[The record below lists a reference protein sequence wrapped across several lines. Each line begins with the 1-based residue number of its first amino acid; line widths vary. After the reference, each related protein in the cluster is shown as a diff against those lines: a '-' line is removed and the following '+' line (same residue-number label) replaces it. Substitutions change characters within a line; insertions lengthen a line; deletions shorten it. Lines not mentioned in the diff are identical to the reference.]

1 MRRNKKVLKAA
12 AWAMAFTMVV
22 TGAEI
27 PVSVT
32 AARKPKLNRKK
43 ATLRVGKTIRLRVKN
58 AGKKK
63 VKWSS
68 SKKKIATVNKKG
80 IVRAQNPGKTVIKAK
95 VGGKVLKCRI
105 TVRNPIDSMPS
116 ADVSSAVPVTPL
128 PTSRV
133 AATGTP
139 KTSAKVS
146 PGASQ
151 KPGTSGAPGASV
163 SPTGS
168 SDVQPSASAGVD
180 PTSGAD
186 VQPSASAGVDPTSGA
201 DVKPSASAGTDPA
214 GSPEA
219 TVIPGA
225 SETPEVTASR
235 EPIIVE
241 TEEPEPVEATET
253 PNPYTSEVQIITRK
267 DGVTVDVSAWG
278 GPANTY
284 YLRKQGEDFFEDGM
298 EVQAGTYDIYVFDGE
313 TTEDTGEDV
322 TVDGKHLKKVYVDYY
337 TVSFNDEGGS
347 LLKNVEKQVVRKG
360 QKAAEPDF
368 TPGKDNYSFKGWYW
382 YADEE
387 LDTEPELYDFD
398 QEVTKTTSLMIE
410 WVYSGASTVYTAEY
424 YLENLD
430 GTYSAVPTR
439 TQEGIS
445 ALSDAIVRASDYPQS
460 GFEPDDSKN
469 EDVSVK
475 KGENTV
481 ARFYYKRKSYTL
493 TWELNGGSK
502 DQQTAIRE
510 NILYGQPLVAPT
522 DILKAGYHCKSWLKQ
537 NDLPVVDGEK
547 MPASDMTLKAVWEIT
562 QYSIDYELNGG
573 VFVQGQLPDK
583 TYTIETSYYS
593 DKIPVKKGYT
603 FEGWAG
609 DNGNTPQTSIT
620 ISQGNTG
627 DKSYQ
632 AVWKATEYKIEYDLD
647 GGSWGGLTPMSAY
660 TIESGDIAL
669 PVPVRDGYT
678 FSGWIG
684 NNGTEPQVNVV
695 IAKGSTGNKKYIANW
710 NKKATSTPSAS
721 PSAKPTA
728 SASTKP
734 TTKPTASAT
743 AKPTASASTKPTTKP
758 TAGATTKPTASAS
771 TKPTTKPTASATTKP
786 TASASTKPTTKPTA
800 SASTKPTTK
809 PTASATT
816 KPTAS
821 PSTKPTATPTASP
834 STKPTKTPTT
844 SPSTKP
850 TTAPVTKPT
859 ASPSAEPIVY
869 PGEILTVGQYKLS
882 LGLTKAQVQQIM
894 GKGEMDMGTSPQ
906 GYQSYLYNPGELYTS
921 LIEVQFDE
929 DKVVELSTIGS
940 FSYGDYVQS
949 GNTTST
955 LSSNG
960 FSDQSGSYKYTLYS
974 KSTGKEYIDVVV
986 DSQRGGQVYGVQIFD
1001 KSLGSLDT
1009 LLKPKNCT
1017 YNSGVNKYQGV
1028 LSAYYLNA
1036 YRAYHGISEVMY
1048 ISSKGV
1054 AQKQSEYM
1062 ASINDEAYNDANGW
1076 DFKKRFEVE
1085 YGGGDPEAYDEGLLY
1100 KQYEKA
1106 HKDDEDYENPYMEYD
1121 PMLLC
1126 KAEYLSS
1133 NSPDAF
1139 GAVTYAI
1146 EKQDKDTSFYKY
1158 ILMKSVENSD
1168 GDVFKIPNDYELYI
1182 ECGFASNQKNGTFS
1196 AFDFYGV

>member
-32 AARKPKLNRKK
+32 AARKPKLNCKK

-80 IVRAQNPGKTVIKAK
+80 IVKAQNPGKTVIKAK
-95 VGGKVLKCRI
+95 VGGKVLKCRV
-105 TVRNPIDSMPS
+105 TVRNPIDSLPS

-151 KPGTSGAPGASV
+151 KPGPSGDPGASV

-168 SDVQPSASAGVD
+168 PDVQPSASAGVD

-186 VQPSASAGVDPTSGA
+186 VQPSASTDVDPTSGA

-225 SETPEVTASR
+225 SGTPEVTASR

-267 DGVTVDVSAWG
+267 DGVTVDVSAWD

-313 TTEDTGEDV
+313 TTEDTGVDV
-322 TVDGKHLKKVYVDYY
+322 TVDGKHLKKAYVDYY

-347 LLKNVEKQVVRKG
+347 LLRNVEKQVVRKG
-360 QKAAEPDF
+360 QKAVEPDF

-382 YADEE
+382 YADEK

-430 GTYSAVPTR
+430 GTYSAVPTK

-481 ARFYYKRKSYTL
+481 ARFYYKRKSYAL

-583 TYTIETSYYS
+583 TYTIETGYYS

-632 AVWKATEYKIEYDLD
+632 AVWKTTEYKIEYDLD

-695 IAKGSTGNKKYIANW
+695 ITKGSTGNKKYIANW

-758 TAGATTKPTASAS
+758 TA
-771 TKPTTKPTASATTKP
+771 
-786 TASASTKPTTKPTA
+786 
-800 SASTKPTTK
+800 
-809 PTASATT
+809 SATT

-821 PSTKPTATPTASP
+821 PSTKPTATPT
-834 STKPTKTPTT
+834 T

-850 TTAPVTKPT
+850 TT
-859 ASPSAEPIVY
+859 SPSAEPIVY
-869 PGEILTVGQYKLS
+869 PGKILTVGQYKLS
-882 LGLTKAQVQQIM
+882 LGLTKAQVQEVV
-894 GKGEMDMGTSPQ
+894 GSSVYSKAPRGTSPQ
-906 GYQSYLYNPGELYTS
+906 GYESYTFNLGDDFKKV
-921 LIEVQFDE
+921 IEVQF
-929 DKVVELSTIGS
+929 KNNVVVEMSTIGS
-940 FSYGDYVQS
+940 FSYGDDVQS
-949 GNTTST
+949 GNTTSA
-955 LSSNG
+955 LSSKG
-960 FSDQSGSYKYTLYS
+960 FSDKSGSYKYTLYS

-1009 LLKPKNCT
+1009 LLYPKNCT

-1048 ISSKGV
+1048 ISSEGV

-1062 ASINDEAYNDANGW
+1062 ASINKETYNDANGW
-1076 DFKKRFEVE
+1076 TWQKRFEVE
-1085 YGGGDPEAYDEGLLY
+1085 YGGGDPEDDVTA
-1100 KQYEKA
+1100 
-1106 HKDDEDYENPYMEYD
+1106 KDYVKL
-1121 PMLLC
+1121 LLC
-1126 KAEYLSS
+1126 KAEYTSYG
-1133 NSPDAF
+1133 SPDAF

-1146 EKQDKDTSFYKY
+1146 AKQGSTTNFYKY
-1158 ILMKSVENSD
+1158 ILMDSVENSD
-1168 GDVFKIPNDYELYI
+1168 GDVFTIPDDYELYI
-1182 ECGFASNQKNGTFS
+1182 ECGFANTSNQKYGTFS
-1196 AFDFYGV
+1196 TFDFYGV

>member
-32 AARKPKLNRKK
+32 AARKPKLNCKK

-80 IVRAQNPGKTVIKAK
+80 IVKAQNPGKTVIKAK
-95 VGGKVLKCRI
+95 VGGKVLKCRV
-105 TVRNPIDSMPS
+105 TVRNPIDSLPS

-151 KPGTSGAPGASV
+151 KPGPSGDPGASV

-168 SDVQPSASAGVD
+168 PDVQPSASAGVD

-186 VQPSASAGVDPTSGA
+186 VQPSASTDVDPTSGA

-225 SETPEVTASR
+225 SGTPEVTASR

-267 DGVTVDVSAWG
+267 DGVTVDVSAWD

-313 TTEDTGEDV
+313 TTEDTGVDV
-322 TVDGKHLKKVYVDYY
+322 TVDGKHLKKAYVDYY

-347 LLKNVEKQVVRKG
+347 LLRNVEKQVVRKG
-360 QKAAEPDF
+360 QKAVEPDF

-382 YADEE
+382 YADEK

-430 GTYSAVPTR
+430 GTYSAVPTK

-481 ARFYYKRKSYTL
+481 ARFYYKRKSYAL

-583 TYTIETSYYS
+583 TYTIETGYYS

-632 AVWKATEYKIEYDLD
+632 AVWKTTEYKIEYDLD

-695 IAKGSTGNKKYIANW
+695 ITKGSTGNKKYIANW

-734 TTKPTASAT
+734 TTKPTAS
-743 AKPTASASTKPTTKP
+743 
-758 TAGATTKPTASAS
+758 
-771 TKPTTKPTASATTKP
+771 
-786 TASASTKPTTKPTA
+786 
-800 SASTKPTTK
+800 
-809 PTASATT
+809 
-816 KPTAS
+816 
-821 PSTKPTATPTASP
+821 PSTKPTA
-834 STKPTKTPTT
+834 TPTT

-850 TTAPVTKPT
+850 TT
-859 ASPSAEPIVY
+859 SPSAEPIVY
-869 PGEILTVGQYKLS
+869 PGKILTVGQYKLS
-882 LGLTKAQVQQIM
+882 LGLTKAQVQEVV
-894 GKGEMDMGTSPQ
+894 GSSVYSKAPRGTSPQ
-906 GYQSYLYNPGELYTS
+906 GYESYTFNLGDDFKKV
-921 LIEVQFDE
+921 IEVQF
-929 DKVVELSTIGS
+929 KNNVVVEMSTIGS
-940 FSYGDYVQS
+940 FSYGDDVQS
-949 GNTTST
+949 GNTTSA
-955 LSSNG
+955 LSSKG
-960 FSDQSGSYKYTLYS
+960 FSDKSGSYKYTLYS

-1009 LLKPKNCT
+1009 LLYPKNCT

-1048 ISSKGV
+1048 ISSEGV

-1062 ASINDEAYNDANGW
+1062 ASINKETYNDANGW
-1076 DFKKRFEVE
+1076 TWQKRFEVE
-1085 YGGGDPEAYDEGLLY
+1085 YGGGDPEDDVTA
-1100 KQYEKA
+1100 
-1106 HKDDEDYENPYMEYD
+1106 KDYVKL
-1121 PMLLC
+1121 LLC
-1126 KAEYLSS
+1126 KAEYTSYG
-1133 NSPDAF
+1133 SPDAF

-1146 EKQDKDTSFYKY
+1146 AKQGSTTNFYKY
-1158 ILMKSVENSD
+1158 ILMDSVENSD
-1168 GDVFKIPNDYELYI
+1168 GDVFTIPDDYELYI
-1182 ECGFASNQKNGTFS
+1182 ECGFANTSNQKYGTFS
-1196 AFDFYGV
+1196 TFDFYGV

>member
-80 IVRAQNPGKTVIKAK
+80 IVKAQNPGKTVIKAK
-95 VGGKVLKCRI
+95 VGGKVLKCRV

-151 KPGTSGAPGASV
+151 KPGPSGNPGASV

-186 VQPSASAGVDPTSGA
+186 VQPSASTDVDPTSGA

-225 SETPEVTASR
+225 SGTPEVTASR

-267 DGVTVDVSAWG
+267 DGVTVDVSAWD
-278 GPANTY
+278 GPVNTY

-322 TVDGKHLKKVYVDYY
+322 TVDGKHLKKAYVDYY

-347 LLKNVEKQVVRKG
+347 LLRNVEKQVVRKG

-430 GTYSAVPTR
+430 GTYSAVPTK

-510 NILYGQPLVAPT
+510 NILYGQTLVAPT

-547 MPASDMTLKAVWEIT
+547 MPASDMTLRAVWEIT

-583 TYTIETSYYS
+583 TYTIETGYYS
-593 DKIPVKKGYT
+593 DKIPVKRGYT

-647 GGSWGGLTPMSAY
+647 GGSWGSLTPMSAY

-758 TAGATTKPTASAS
+758 TA
-771 TKPTTKPTASATTKP
+771 SAT
-786 TASASTKPTTKPTA
+786 A
-800 SASTKPTTK
+800 
-809 PTASATT
+809 

-821 PSTKPTATPTASP
+821 PSTKPTA
-834 STKPTKTPTT
+834 TPTT

-850 TTAPVTKPT
+850 TTAPVTTPSTSPATNPTTDPGTKPT

-869 PGEILTVGQYKLS
+869 PGKILTVGQYKLS
-882 LGLTKAQVQQIM
+882 LGLTKAQVQEVVGSSVYSKAQI
-894 GKGEMDMGTSPQ
+894 GTSPQ
-906 GYQSYLYNPGELYTS
+906 GYESYTFNPGDDFKKV
-921 LIEVQFDE
+921 IEVQF
-929 DKVVELSTIGS
+929 KNNVVVEMSTIGS
-940 FSYGDYVQS
+940 FSYGDDVQS
-949 GNTTST
+949 GNTTSA
-955 LSSNG
+955 LSSKG
-960 FSDQSGSYKYTLYS
+960 FSDQSGRYKYTLYS

-1001 KSLGSLDT
+1001 KSLGSLDK
-1009 LLKPKNCT
+1009 LLYPKNCT

-1048 ISSKGV
+1048 ISSEGV

-1062 ASINDEAYNDANGW
+1062 ASINKETYNDANGW
-1076 DFKKRFEVE
+1076 TWQKRFEVE
-1085 YGGGDPEAYDEGLLY
+1085 YGGGDPEDDVTA
-1100 KQYEKA
+1100 
-1106 HKDDEDYENPYMEYD
+1106 KDYVKL
-1121 PMLLC
+1121 LLC
-1126 KAEYLSS
+1126 KAEYTSYG
-1133 NSPDAF
+1133 SPDAF

-1146 EKQDKDTSFYKY
+1146 AKQGSTTNFYKY
-1158 ILMKSVENSD
+1158 ILMDSVENSD
-1168 GDVFKIPNDYELYI
+1168 GDVFTIPDDYELYI
-1182 ECGFASNQKNGTFS
+1182 ECGFANTSNQKYGTFS
-1196 AFDFYGV
+1196 TFDFYGV

>member
-22 TGAEI
+22 TGVEI

-80 IVRAQNPGKTVIKAK
+80 IVKAQNPGKTVIKAK
-95 VGGKVLKCRI
+95 VGGKVLKCRV

-151 KPGTSGAPGASV
+151 KPGPSGNPGASV

-186 VQPSASAGVDPTSGA
+186 VQPSASIDVDPTSGA

-214 GSPEA
+214 DSPEA

-225 SETPEVTASR
+225 SWTPEVTASR

-267 DGVTVDVSAWG
+267 DGVTVDVNAWD
-278 GPANTY
+278 GPVNTY

-322 TVDGKHLKKVYVDYY
+322 TVDGKHLKKAYVDYY

-347 LLKNVEKQVVRKG
+347 LLRNVEKQVVRKG

-583 TYTIETSYYS
+583 TYTIETGYYS

-620 ISQGNTG
+620 ISRGNTG

-632 AVWKATEYKIEYDLD
+632 AVWKTTEYKIEYDLD

-721 PSAKPTA
+721 PSAKPI
-728 SASTKP
+728 
-734 TTKPTASAT
+734 
-743 AKPTASASTKPTTKP
+743 
-758 TAGATTKPTASAS
+758 ASAS

-800 SASTKPTTK
+800 S
-809 PTASATT
+809 
-816 KPTAS
+816 
-821 PSTKPTATPTASP
+821 PSTKPTA
-834 STKPTKTPTT
+834 TPTT

-850 TTAPVTKPT
+850 TTAPVTTPSTSPATNPTTDPVTKPT

-869 PGEILTVGQYKLS
+869 PGKILTVGQYKLS
-882 LGLTKAQVQQIM
+882 LGLTKAQVQEVVGSSVYSKAQI
-894 GKGEMDMGTSPQ
+894 GTSPQ
-906 GYQSYLYNPGELYTS
+906 GYESYTFNPGDDFKKV
-921 LIEVQFDE
+921 IEVQF
-929 DKVVELSTIGS
+929 KNNVVVEMSTIGS
-940 FSYGDYVQS
+940 FSYGDDVQS
-949 GNTTST
+949 GNTTSA
-955 LSSNG
+955 LSSKG
-960 FSDQSGSYKYTLYS
+960 FSDQSGRYKYTLYS

-1009 LLKPKNCT
+1009 LLYPKNCT

-1048 ISSKGV
+1048 ISSEGV

-1062 ASINDEAYNDANGW
+1062 ASINKETYNDANGW
-1076 DFKKRFEVE
+1076 TWQKRFEVE
-1085 YGGGDPEAYDEGLLY
+1085 YGGGDPEDDVTA
-1100 KQYEKA
+1100 
-1106 HKDDEDYENPYMEYD
+1106 KDYVKL
-1121 PMLLC
+1121 LLC
-1126 KAEYLSS
+1126 KAEYTSYG
-1133 NSPDAF
+1133 SPDAF

-1146 EKQDKDTSFYKY
+1146 AKQGSTTNFYKY
-1158 ILMKSVENSD
+1158 ILMDSVENSD
-1168 GDVFKIPNDYELYI
+1168 GDVFTIPDDYELYI
-1182 ECGFASNQKNGTFS
+1182 ECGFANTSNQKYGTFS
-1196 AFDFYGV
+1196 TFDFYGV

>member
-43 ATLRVGKTIRLRVKN
+43 ATLRVGKTTRLRVKN

-80 IVRAQNPGKTVIKAK
+80 IVKAQNPGKTVIKAK
-95 VGGKVLKCRI
+95 VGGKVLKCRV
-105 TVRNPIDSMPS
+105 TVRNPIDSLPS

-151 KPGTSGAPGASV
+151 KPGPSGDPGASV

-168 SDVQPSASAGVD
+168 PDVQPSASAGVD

-186 VQPSASAGVDPTSGA
+186 VQPSASTDVDPTSGA

-267 DGVTVDVSAWG
+267 DGVTVDVSAWD

-313 TTEDTGEDV
+313 TTEDTGVDV
-322 TVDGKHLKKVYVDYY
+322 TVDGKHLKKAYVDYY

-347 LLKNVEKQVVRKG
+347 LLRNVEKQVVRKG
-360 QKAAEPDF
+360 QKAVEPDF

-382 YADEE
+382 YADEK

-430 GTYSAVPTR
+430 GTYSAVPTK

-481 ARFYYKRKSYTL
+481 ARFYYKRKSYAL

-510 NILYGQPLVAPT
+510 NILYGQTLVAPT

-583 TYTIETSYYS
+583 TYTIETGYYS

-632 AVWKATEYKIEYDLD
+632 AVWKTTEYKIEYDLD

-695 IAKGSTGNKKYIANW
+695 ITKGSTGNKKYIANW

-758 TAGATTKPTASAS
+758 TA
-771 TKPTTKPTASATTKP
+771 SATTKP
-786 TASASTKPTTKPTA
+786 TVSPSAKPTTKP
-800 SASTKPTTK
+800 
-809 PTASATT
+809 TT

-821 PSTKPTATPTASP
+821 PSTKPTATPT
-834 STKPTKTPTT
+834 T
-844 SPSTKP
+844 SPSTTP
-850 TTAPVTKPT
+850 TT
-859 ASPSAEPIVY
+859 SPSAEPIVY
-869 PGEILTVGQYKLS
+869 PGKILTVGQYKLS
-882 LGLTKAQVQQIM
+882 LGLTKAQVQEVV
-894 GKGEMDMGTSPQ
+894 GSSVYSKAPRGTSPQ
-906 GYQSYLYNPGELYTS
+906 GYESYTFNLGDDFKKV
-921 LIEVQFDE
+921 IEVQF
-929 DKVVELSTIGS
+929 KNNVVVEMSTIGS
-940 FSYGDYVQS
+940 FSYGDDVQS
-949 GNTTST
+949 GNTTSA
-955 LSSNG
+955 LSSKG
-960 FSDQSGSYKYTLYS
+960 FSDKSGSYKYTLYS

-1001 KSLGSLDT
+1001 KNLGSLDK
-1009 LLKPKNCT
+1009 LLYPKNCT

-1048 ISSKGV
+1048 ISSEGV

-1062 ASINDEAYNDANGW
+1062 ASINKETYNDANGW
-1076 DFKKRFEVE
+1076 TWQKRFEVE
-1085 YGGGDPEAYDEGLLY
+1085 YGGGDPEDDVTA
-1100 KQYEKA
+1100 
-1106 HKDDEDYENPYMEYD
+1106 KDYVKL
-1121 PMLLC
+1121 LLC
-1126 KAEYLSS
+1126 KAEYTSYG
-1133 NSPDAF
+1133 SPDAF

-1146 EKQDKDTSFYKY
+1146 AKQGSTTNFYKY
-1158 ILMKSVENSD
+1158 ILMDSVENSD
-1168 GDVFKIPNDYELYI
+1168 GDVFTIPDDYELYI
-1182 ECGFASNQKNGTFS
+1182 ECGFANTSNQKYGTFS
-1196 AFDFYGV
+1196 TFDFYGV

>member
-22 TGAEI
+22 TGVEI

-80 IVRAQNPGKTVIKAK
+80 IVKAQNPGKTVIKAK
-95 VGGKVLKCRI
+95 VGGKVLKCRV

-151 KPGTSGAPGASV
+151 KPGPSGNPGASV

-186 VQPSASAGVDPTSGA
+186 VQPSASIDVDPTSGA

-214 GSPEA
+214 DSPEA

-225 SETPEVTASR
+225 SWTPEVTASR

-267 DGVTVDVSAWG
+267 DGVTVDVNAWD
-278 GPANTY
+278 GPVNTY

-322 TVDGKHLKKVYVDYY
+322 TVDGKHLKKAYVDYY

-347 LLKNVEKQVVRKG
+347 LLRNVEKQVVRKG

-583 TYTIETSYYS
+583 TYTIETGYYS

-620 ISQGNTG
+620 ISRGNTG

-632 AVWKATEYKIEYDLD
+632 AVWKTTEYKIEYDLD

-721 PSAKPTA
+721 PSAKPIA

-734 TTKPTASAT
+734 TTN
-743 AKPTASASTKPTTKP
+743 
-758 TAGATTKPTASAS
+758 
-771 TKPTTKPTASATTKP
+771 PTASATTKP

-800 SASTKPTTK
+800 S
-809 PTASATT
+809 
-816 KPTAS
+816 
-821 PSTKPTATPTASP
+821 PSTKPTA
-834 STKPTKTPTT
+834 TPTT

-850 TTAPVTKPT
+850 TTAPVTTPSTSPATNPTTDPVTKPT

-869 PGEILTVGQYKLS
+869 PGKILTVGQYKLS
-882 LGLTKAQVQQIM
+882 LGLTKAQVQEVVGSSVYSKAQI
-894 GKGEMDMGTSPQ
+894 GTSPQ
-906 GYQSYLYNPGELYTS
+906 GYESYTFNPGDDFKKV
-921 LIEVQFDE
+921 IEVQF
-929 DKVVELSTIGS
+929 KNNVVVEMSTIGS
-940 FSYGDYVQS
+940 FSYGDDVQS
-949 GNTTST
+949 GNTTSA
-955 LSSNG
+955 LSSKG
-960 FSDQSGSYKYTLYS
+960 FSDQSGRYKYTLYS

-1009 LLKPKNCT
+1009 LLYPKNCT
-1017 YNSGVNKYQGV
+1017 YNSGVNKYQAK

-1036 YRAYHGISEVMY
+1036 YRVYHGVYEMSISEE
-1048 ISSKGV
+1048 GV
-1054 AQKQSEYM
+1054 AQSHSEYM
-1062 ASINDEAYNDANGW
+1062 AEHNSDTMDEGSTTWKTRFNDNYNDGM
-1076 DFKKRFEVE
+1076 
-1085 YGGGDPEAYDEGLLY
+1085 G
-1100 KQYEKA
+1100 
-1106 HKDDEDYENPYMEYD
+1106 
-1121 PMLLC
+1121 LLC
-1126 KAEYLSS
+1126 KAEYTSYG
-1133 NSPDAF
+1133 SPDAF
-1139 GAVTYAI
+1139 SAVTYAI
-1146 EKQDKDTSFYKY
+1146 AKQGSDTKFYQY
-1158 ILMKSVENSD
+1158 ILMTECVDKN
-1168 GDVFKIPNDYELYI
+1168 GDTQEVFDLHI
-1182 ECGFASNQKNGTFS
+1182 ECGFANTTSGNKLTFS
-1196 AFDFYGV
+1196 TFDFYEPL

>member
-32 AARKPKLNRKK
+32 AARKPKLNCKK

-80 IVRAQNPGKTVIKAK
+80 IVKAQNPGKTVIKAK
-95 VGGKVLKCRI
+95 VGGKVLKCRV
-105 TVRNPIDSMPS
+105 TVRNPIDSLPS

-151 KPGTSGAPGASV
+151 KPGPSGNPGASV

-168 SDVQPSASAGVD
+168 PDVQPSASAGVD

-186 VQPSASAGVDPTSGA
+186 VQPSASTDVDPTSGA

-214 GSPEA
+214 VSPEA

-225 SETPEVTASR
+225 SGTPEVTASR

-267 DGVTVDVSAWG
+267 DGVTVDVSAWD

-313 TTEDTGEDV
+313 TTEDTGVDV
-322 TVDGKHLKKVYVDYY
+322 TVDGKHLKKAYVDYY

-347 LLKNVEKQVVRKG
+347 LLRNVEKQVVRKG

-583 TYTIETSYYS
+583 TYTIETGYYS

-603 FEGWAG
+603 FEGWTG

-632 AVWKATEYKIEYDLD
+632 AVWKTTEYKIEYDLD

-695 IAKGSTGNKKYIANW
+695 ITKGSTGNKKYIANW

-758 TAGATTKPTASAS
+758 TA
-771 TKPTTKPTASATTKP
+771 
-786 TASASTKPTTKPTA
+786 
-800 SASTKPTTK
+800 
-809 PTASATT
+809 SATT

-821 PSTKPTATPTASP
+821 PSTKPTATPT
-834 STKPTKTPTT
+834 T

-850 TTAPVTKPT
+850 TT
-859 ASPSAEPIVY
+859 SPSAEPIVY
-869 PGEILTVGQYKLS
+869 PGKILTVGQYKLS
-882 LGLTKAQVQQIM
+882 LGLTKAQVQEVV
-894 GKGEMDMGTSPQ
+894 GSSVYSKAPRGTSPQ
-906 GYQSYLYNPGELYTS
+906 GYESYTFNLGDDFKKV
-921 LIEVQFDE
+921 IEVQF
-929 DKVVELSTIGS
+929 KNNVVVEMSTIGS
-940 FSYGDYVQS
+940 FSYGDDVQS
-949 GNTTST
+949 GNTTSA
-955 LSSNG
+955 LSSKG
-960 FSDQSGSYKYTLYS
+960 FSDKSGSYKYTLYS

-1009 LLKPKNCT
+1009 LLYPKNCT

-1048 ISSKGV
+1048 ISSEGV

-1062 ASINDEAYNDANGW
+1062 ASINKETYNDANGW
-1076 DFKKRFEVE
+1076 TWQKRFEVE
-1085 YGGGDPEAYDEGLLY
+1085 YGGGDPEDDVTA
-1100 KQYEKA
+1100 
-1106 HKDDEDYENPYMEYD
+1106 KDYVKL
-1121 PMLLC
+1121 LLC
-1126 KAEYLSS
+1126 KAEYTSYG
-1133 NSPDAF
+1133 SPDAF

-1146 EKQDKDTSFYKY
+1146 AKQGSTTNFYKY
-1158 ILMKSVENSD
+1158 ILMDSVENSD
-1168 GDVFKIPNDYELYI
+1168 GDVFTIPDDYELYI
-1182 ECGFASNQKNGTFS
+1182 ECGFANTSNQKYGTFS
-1196 AFDFYGV
+1196 TFDFYGVWS

>member
-80 IVRAQNPGKTVIKAK
+80 IVKAQNPGKTVIKAK
-95 VGGKVLKCRI
+95 VGGKVLKCRV

-151 KPGTSGAPGASV
+151 KPGPSGNPGASV

-186 VQPSASAGVDPTSGA
+186 VQPSASTDVDPTSGA

-225 SETPEVTASR
+225 SGTPEVTASR

-267 DGVTVDVSAWG
+267 DGVTVDVNAWD
-278 GPANTY
+278 GPVNTY

-322 TVDGKHLKKVYVDYY
+322 TVDGKHLKKAYVDYY

-347 LLKNVEKQVVRKG
+347 LLINVEKQVVRKG

-382 YADEE
+382 YEDEE

-430 GTYSAVPTR
+430 GTYSAVPTK

-522 DILKAGYHCKSWLKQ
+522 DILKAGYHCKSWLMQ

-547 MPASDMTLKAVWEIT
+547 MPASDMTLRAVWEIT

-583 TYTIETSYYS
+583 TYTIETGYYS

-632 AVWKATEYKIEYDLD
+632 AVWKTTEYKIEYDLD

-695 IAKGSTGNKKYIANW
+695 ITKGSTGNKKYIANW
-710 NKKATSTPSAS
+710 NKKATSTPSVS
-721 PSAKPTA
+721 P
-728 SASTKP
+728 
-734 TTKPTASAT
+734 
-743 AKPTASASTKPTTKP
+743 
-758 TAGATTKPTASAS
+758 GVKPTASAS

-800 SASTKPTTK
+800 SA
-809 PTASATT
+809 TT

-821 PSTKPTATPTASP
+821 PSTKPTATPT
-834 STKPTKTPTT
+834 T

-850 TTAPVTKPT
+850 TTAPVTTPSTSPATTPTTDPVTKPT

-869 PGEILTVGQYKLS
+869 PGKILTVGQYKLS
-882 LGLTKAQVQQIM
+882 LGLTKAQVQEVVGSSVYSKAQI
-894 GKGEMDMGTSPQ
+894 GTSPQ
-906 GYQSYLYNPGELYTS
+906 GYESYTFNPGDDFKKV
-921 LIEVQFDE
+921 IEVQF
-929 DKVVELSTIGS
+929 KNNVVVEMSTIGS
-940 FSYGDYVQS
+940 FSYGDDVQS
-949 GNTTST
+949 GNTTSA
-955 LSSNG
+955 LSSKG
-960 FSDQSGSYKYTLYS
+960 FSDKSGSYKYTLYS

-1001 KSLGSLDT
+1001 KNLGLLDK
-1009 LLKPKNCT
+1009 LLYPKNCT
-1017 YNSGVNKYQGV
+1017 YNSGVNKYQAK

-1036 YRAYHGISEVMY
+1036 YRVYHGVYEMSISEE
-1048 ISSKGV
+1048 GV
-1054 AQKQSEYM
+1054 AQSHSEYM
-1062 ASINDEAYNDANGW
+1062 AEHNSDTMDEGSTTWKTRFNDNYNDGM
-1076 DFKKRFEVE
+1076 
-1085 YGGGDPEAYDEGLLY
+1085 G
-1100 KQYEKA
+1100 
-1106 HKDDEDYENPYMEYD
+1106 
-1121 PMLLC
+1121 LLC
-1126 KAEYLSS
+1126 KAEYTSYG
-1133 NSPDAF
+1133 SPDAF
-1139 GAVTYAI
+1139 SAVTYAI
-1146 EKQDKDTSFYKY
+1146 AKQGSDTKFYQY
-1158 ILMKSVENSD
+1158 ILMTECVDKN
-1168 GDVFKIPNDYELYI
+1168 GDTQEVFDLHI
-1182 ECGFASNQKNGTFS
+1182 ECGFANTTSGNKLTFS
-1196 AFDFYGV
+1196 TFDFYEPL

>member
-80 IVRAQNPGKTVIKAK
+80 IVKAQNPGKTVIKAK
-95 VGGKVLKCRI
+95 VGGKVLKCRV

-151 KPGTSGAPGASV
+151 KPGPSGNPGASV

-186 VQPSASAGVDPTSGA
+186 VQPSASTDVDPTSGA

-225 SETPEVTASR
+225 SGIPEVTASR

-267 DGVTVDVSAWG
+267 DGVTVDVSAWD
-278 GPANTY
+278 GPVNTY

-322 TVDGKHLKKVYVDYY
+322 TVDGKHLKKAYVDYY

-347 LLKNVEKQVVRKG
+347 LLRNVEKQVVRKG

-430 GTYSAVPTR
+430 GTYSAVPTK

-537 NDLPVVDGEK
+537 NDLPVVDGER
-547 MPASDMTLKAVWEIT
+547 MPASDMTLRAVWEIT

-583 TYTIETSYYS
+583 TYTIETGYYS

-609 DNGNTPQTSIT
+609 NNGNTPQTSIT

-632 AVWKATEYKIEYDLD
+632 AVWKTTEYKIEYDLD
-647 GGSWGGLTPMSAY
+647 GGSWGSLTPMSAY

-684 NNGTEPQVNVV
+684 NNGTEPRVNVV

-710 NKKATSTPSAS
+710 NKKATSTP
-721 PSAKPTA
+721 
-728 SASTKP
+728 
-734 TTKPTASAT
+734 
-743 AKPTASASTKPTTKP
+743 
-758 TAGATTKPTASAS
+758 
-771 TKPTTKPTASATTKP
+771 
-786 TASASTKPTTKPTA
+786 
-800 SASTKPTTK
+800 
-809 PTASATT
+809 
-816 KPTAS
+816 
-821 PSTKPTATPTASP
+821 
-834 STKPTKTPTT
+834 TT

-850 TTAPVTKPT
+850 TTAPVTTPSTSPATKPTTDPVTKPT

-869 PGEILTVGQYKLS
+869 PGKILTVGQYKLS
-882 LGLTKAQVQQIM
+882 LGLTKAQVQEVVGSSVYSKAQI
-894 GKGEMDMGTSPQ
+894 GTSPQ
-906 GYQSYLYNPGELYTS
+906 GYESYTFNPGDDFKKV
-921 LIEVQFDE
+921 IEVQF
-929 DKVVELSTIGS
+929 KNNVVVEMSTIGS
-940 FSYGDYVQS
+940 FSYGDDVQS
-949 GNTTST
+949 GNTTSA
-955 LSSNG
+955 LSSKG
-960 FSDQSGSYKYTLYS
+960 FSDKSGSYKYTLYS

-1001 KSLGSLDT
+1001 KNLGLLDK
-1009 LLKPKNCT
+1009 LLYPKNCT
-1017 YNSGVNKYQGV
+1017 YNSGVNKYQAK

-1036 YRAYHGISEVMY
+1036 YRVYHGVYEMSISEE
-1048 ISSKGV
+1048 GV
-1054 AQKQSEYM
+1054 AQSHSEYM
-1062 ASINDEAYNDANGW
+1062 AEHNSDTMDEGSTTWKTRFNDNYNDGM
-1076 DFKKRFEVE
+1076 
-1085 YGGGDPEAYDEGLLY
+1085 G
-1100 KQYEKA
+1100 
-1106 HKDDEDYENPYMEYD
+1106 
-1121 PMLLC
+1121 LLC
-1126 KAEYLSS
+1126 KAEYTSYG
-1133 NSPDAF
+1133 SPDAF
-1139 GAVTYAI
+1139 SAVTYAI
-1146 EKQDKDTSFYKY
+1146 AKQGSDTKFYQY
-1158 ILMKSVENSD
+1158 ILMTECVDKN
-1168 GDVFKIPNDYELYI
+1168 GDTQEVFDLHI
-1182 ECGFASNQKNGTFS
+1182 ECGFANTTSGNKLTFS
-1196 AFDFYGV
+1196 TFDFYEPL

>member
-80 IVRAQNPGKTVIKAK
+80 IVKAQNPGKTVIKAK
-95 VGGKVLKCRI
+95 VGGKVLKCRV

-151 KPGTSGAPGASV
+151 KPGPSGNPGASV

-186 VQPSASAGVDPTSGA
+186 VQPSASTDVDPTSGA

-225 SETPEVTASR
+225 SGTPEVTASR

-267 DGVTVDVSAWG
+267 DGVTVDVSAWD
-278 GPANTY
+278 GPVNTY

-322 TVDGKHLKKVYVDYY
+322 TVDGKHLKKAYVDYY

-347 LLKNVEKQVVRKG
+347 LLRNVEKQVVRKG

-382 YADEE
+382 YEDEE

-430 GTYSAVPTR
+430 GTYSAVPTK

-475 KGENTV
+475 KGENIV

-510 NILYGQPLVAPT
+510 NIMYGQPLVAPT
-522 DILKAGYHCKSWLKQ
+522 DILKAGYHCKSWLMQ

-547 MPASDMTLKAVWEIT
+547 MPASDMTLRAVWEIT

-583 TYTIETSYYS
+583 TYTIETGYYS

-632 AVWKATEYKIEYDLD
+632 AVWKTTEYKIEYDLD
-647 GGSWGGLTPMSAY
+647 GGSWGSLTPMSAY

-695 IAKGSTGNKKYIANW
+695 ITKGSTGNKKYIANW
-710 NKKATSTPSAS
+710 NKKATSTPSVS
-721 PSAKPTA
+721 P
-728 SASTKP
+728 
-734 TTKPTASAT
+734 
-743 AKPTASASTKPTTKP
+743 
-758 TAGATTKPTASAS
+758 GVKPTASAS

-800 SASTKPTTK
+800 SA
-809 PTASATT
+809 TT

-821 PSTKPTATPTASP
+821 PSTKPTATPT
-834 STKPTKTPTT
+834 T

-850 TTAPVTKPT
+850 TTAPVTTPSTSPATKPTTDPGTKPT

-869 PGEILTVGQYKLS
+869 PGKILTVGQYKLS
-882 LGLTKAQVQQIM
+882 LGLTKAQVQEVVGSSVYSKAQI
-894 GKGEMDMGTSPQ
+894 GTSPQ
-906 GYQSYLYNPGELYTS
+906 GYESYTFNPGDDFKKV
-921 LIEVQFDE
+921 IEVQF
-929 DKVVELSTIGS
+929 KNNVVVEMSTIGS
-940 FSYGDYVQS
+940 FSYGDDVQS
-949 GNTTST
+949 GNTTSA
-955 LSSNG
+955 LSSKG
-960 FSDQSGSYKYTLYS
+960 FSDQSGRYKYTLYS

-1009 LLKPKNCT
+1009 LLYPKNCT
-1017 YNSGVNKYQGV
+1017 YNSGVNKYQAK

-1036 YRAYHGISEVMY
+1036 YRVYHGVYEMSISEE
-1048 ISSKGV
+1048 GV
-1054 AQKQSEYM
+1054 AQSHSEYM
-1062 ASINDEAYNDANGW
+1062 AEHNSDTMDEGSTTWKTRFNDNYNDGM
-1076 DFKKRFEVE
+1076 
-1085 YGGGDPEAYDEGLLY
+1085 G
-1100 KQYEKA
+1100 
-1106 HKDDEDYENPYMEYD
+1106 
-1121 PMLLC
+1121 LLC
-1126 KAEYLSS
+1126 KAEYTSYG
-1133 NSPDAF
+1133 SPDAF
-1139 GAVTYAI
+1139 SAVTYAI
-1146 EKQDKDTSFYKY
+1146 AKQGSDTKFYQY
-1158 ILMKSVENSD
+1158 ILMTECVDKN
-1168 GDVFKIPNDYELYI
+1168 GDTQEVFDLHI
-1182 ECGFASNQKNGTFS
+1182 ECGFANTTSGNKLTFS
-1196 AFDFYGV
+1196 TFDFYEPL

>member
-32 AARKPKLNRKK
+32 AARKPKLNCKK

-80 IVRAQNPGKTVIKAK
+80 IVKAQNPGKTVIKAK
-95 VGGKVLKCRI
+95 VGGKVLKCRV
-105 TVRNPIDSMPS
+105 TVRNPIDSLPS

-151 KPGTSGAPGASV
+151 KPGPSGDPGASV

-168 SDVQPSASAGVD
+168 PDVQPSASAGVD

-186 VQPSASAGVDPTSGA
+186 VQPSASTDVDPTSGA

-225 SETPEVTASR
+225 SGTPEVTASR

-267 DGVTVDVSAWG
+267 DGVTVDVSAWD

-313 TTEDTGEDV
+313 TTEDTGVDV
-322 TVDGKHLKKVYVDYY
+322 TVDGKHLKKAYVDYY

-347 LLKNVEKQVVRKG
+347 LLRNVEKQVVRKG
-360 QKAAEPDF
+360 QKAVEPDF

-430 GTYSAVPTR
+430 GTYSAVPTK

-481 ARFYYKRKSYTL
+481 ARFYYKRKSYAL

-510 NILYGQPLVAPT
+510 NILYGQTLVAPT

-583 TYTIETSYYS
+583 TYTIETGYYS

-632 AVWKATEYKIEYDLD
+632 AVWKTTEYKIEYDLD

-695 IAKGSTGNKKYIANW
+695 ITKGSTGNKKYIANW

-758 TAGATTKPTASAS
+758 TA
-771 TKPTTKPTASATTKP
+771 SATTKP
-786 TASASTKPTTKPTA
+786 TVSPSAKPTTKP
-800 SASTKPTTK
+800 
-809 PTASATT
+809 TT

-821 PSTKPTATPTASP
+821 PSTKPTATPT
-834 STKPTKTPTT
+834 T

-850 TTAPVTKPT
+850 TT
-859 ASPSAEPIVY
+859 SPSAEPIVY
-869 PGEILTVGQYKLS
+869 PGKILTVGQYKLS
-882 LGLTKAQVQQIM
+882 LGLTKAQVQEVV
-894 GKGEMDMGTSPQ
+894 GSSVYSKAPRGTSPQ
-906 GYQSYLYNPGELYTS
+906 GYESYTFNLGDDFKKV
-921 LIEVQFDE
+921 IEVQF
-929 DKVVELSTIGS
+929 KNNVVVEMSTIGS
-940 FSYGDYVQS
+940 FSYGDDVQS
-949 GNTTST
+949 GNTTSA
-955 LSSNG
+955 LSSKG
-960 FSDQSGSYKYTLYS
+960 FSDKSGSYKYTLYS

-1009 LLKPKNCT
+1009 LLYPKNCT
-1017 YNSGVNKYQGV
+1017 YNSGVNKYQAK

-1036 YRAYHGISEVMY
+1036 YRVYHGVYEMSISEE
-1048 ISSKGV
+1048 GV
-1054 AQKQSEYM
+1054 AQSHSEYM
-1062 ASINDEAYNDANGW
+1062 AEHNSDTMDEGSTTWKTRFNDNYNDGM
-1076 DFKKRFEVE
+1076 
-1085 YGGGDPEAYDEGLLY
+1085 G
-1100 KQYEKA
+1100 
-1106 HKDDEDYENPYMEYD
+1106 
-1121 PMLLC
+1121 LLC
-1126 KAEYLSS
+1126 KAEYTSYG
-1133 NSPDAF
+1133 SPDAF
-1139 GAVTYAI
+1139 SAVTYAI
-1146 EKQDKDTSFYKY
+1146 AKQGSDTKFYQY
-1158 ILMKSVENSD
+1158 ILMTKCVDKN
-1168 GDVFKIPNDYELYI
+1168 GDTQEVFDLHI
-1182 ECGFASNQKNGTFS
+1182 ECGFANTTSGNKLTFS
-1196 AFDFYGV
+1196 AFDFYEPL

>member
-1 MRRNKKVLKAA
+1 M
-12 AWAMAFTMVV
+12 
-22 TGAEI
+22 
-27 PVSVT
+27 
-32 AARKPKLNRKK
+32 
-43 ATLRVGKTIRLRVKN
+43 
-58 AGKKK
+58 
-63 VKWSS
+63 
-68 SKKKIATVNKKG
+68 
-80 IVRAQNPGKTVIKAK
+80 IKAK
-95 VGGKVLKCRI
+95 VGGKVLKCRV

-151 KPGTSGAPGASV
+151 KPGPSGNPGASV

-186 VQPSASAGVDPTSGA
+186 VQPSASIDVDPTSGA

-214 GSPEA
+214 DSPEA

-225 SETPEVTASR
+225 SWTPEVTASR

-267 DGVTVDVSAWG
+267 DGVTVDVNAWD
-278 GPANTY
+278 GPVNTY

-322 TVDGKHLKKVYVDYY
+322 TVDGKHLKKAYVDYY

-347 LLKNVEKQVVRKG
+347 LLRNVEKQVVRKG

-583 TYTIETSYYS
+583 TYTIETGYYS

-620 ISQGNTG
+620 ISRGNTG

-632 AVWKATEYKIEYDLD
+632 AVWKTTEYKIEYDLD

-734 TTKPTASAT
+734 TTKPTAS
-743 AKPTASASTKPTTKP
+743 
-758 TAGATTKPTASAS
+758 
-771 TKPTTKPTASATTKP
+771 
-786 TASASTKPTTKPTA
+786 
-800 SASTKPTTK
+800 
-809 PTASATT
+809 
-816 KPTAS
+816 
-821 PSTKPTATPTASP
+821 PSTKPTA
-834 STKPTKTPTT
+834 TPTT

-850 TTAPVTKPT
+850 TTAPVTTPSTSPATNPTTDPVTKPT

-869 PGEILTVGQYKLS
+869 PGKILTVGQYKLS
-882 LGLTKAQVQQIM
+882 LGLTKAQVQEVVGSSVYSKAQI
-894 GKGEMDMGTSPQ
+894 GTSPQ
-906 GYQSYLYNPGELYTS
+906 GYESYTFNPGDDFKKV
-921 LIEVQFDE
+921 IEVQF
-929 DKVVELSTIGS
+929 KNNVVVEMSTIGS
-940 FSYGDYVQS
+940 FSYGDDVQS
-949 GNTTST
+949 GNTTSA
-955 LSSNG
+955 LSSKG
-960 FSDQSGSYKYTLYS
+960 FSDQSGRYKYTLYS

-1009 LLKPKNCT
+1009 LLYPKNCT
-1017 YNSGVNKYQGV
+1017 YNSGVNKYQAK

-1036 YRAYHGISEVMY
+1036 YRVYHGVYEMSISEE
-1048 ISSKGV
+1048 GV
-1054 AQKQSEYM
+1054 AQSHSEYM
-1062 ASINDEAYNDANGW
+1062 AEHNSDTMDEGSTTWKTRFNDNYNDGM
-1076 DFKKRFEVE
+1076 
-1085 YGGGDPEAYDEGLLY
+1085 G
-1100 KQYEKA
+1100 
-1106 HKDDEDYENPYMEYD
+1106 
-1121 PMLLC
+1121 LLC
-1126 KAEYLSS
+1126 KAEYTSYG
-1133 NSPDAF
+1133 SPDAF
-1139 GAVTYAI
+1139 SAVTYAI
-1146 EKQDKDTSFYKY
+1146 AKQGSDTKFYQY
-1158 ILMKSVENSD
+1158 ILMTECVDKN
-1168 GDVFKIPNDYELYI
+1168 GDTQEVFDLHI
-1182 ECGFASNQKNGTFS
+1182 ECGFANTTSGNKLTFS
-1196 AFDFYGV
+1196 TFDFYEPL

>member
-80 IVRAQNPGKTVIKAK
+80 IVKAQNPGKTVIKAK
-95 VGGKVLKCRI
+95 VGGKVLKCRV

-151 KPGTSGAPGASV
+151 KPGPSGDPGASV

-168 SDVQPSASAGVD
+168 PDVQPSASAGVD

-186 VQPSASAGVDPTSGA
+186 VQPSASTDVDPTSGA

-267 DGVTVDVSAWG
+267 DGVTVDVSAWD

-313 TTEDTGEDV
+313 TTEDTGVDV

-347 LLKNVEKQVVRKG
+347 LLRNVEKQVVRKG
-360 QKAAEPDF
+360 QKAEEPDF

-430 GTYSAVPTR
+430 GTYSAVPTK

-481 ARFYYKRKSYTL
+481 ARFYYKRKSYAL

-510 NILYGQPLVAPT
+510 NILYGQTLVAPT

-583 TYTIETSYYS
+583 TYTIETGYYS

-632 AVWKATEYKIEYDLD
+632 AVWKTTEYKIEYDLD

-695 IAKGSTGNKKYIANW
+695 ITKGSTGNKKYIANW

-743 AKPTASASTKPTTKP
+743 AKPTASASTCH
-758 TAGATTKPTASAS
+758 
-771 TKPTTKPTASATTKP
+771 
-786 TASASTKPTTKPTA
+786 
-800 SASTKPTTK
+800 
-809 PTASATT
+809 
-816 KPTAS
+816 
-821 PSTKPTATPTASP
+821 
-834 STKPTKTPTT
+834 
-844 SPSTKP
+844 
-850 TTAPVTKPT
+850 
-859 ASPSAEPIVY
+859 
-869 PGEILTVGQYKLS
+869 
-882 LGLTKAQVQQIM
+882 
-894 GKGEMDMGTSPQ
+894 
-906 GYQSYLYNPGELYTS
+906 
-921 LIEVQFDE
+921 
-929 DKVVELSTIGS
+929 
-940 FSYGDYVQS
+940 
-949 GNTTST
+949 
-955 LSSNG
+955 
-960 FSDQSGSYKYTLYS
+960 
-974 KSTGKEYIDVVV
+974 
-986 DSQRGGQVYGVQIFD
+986 R
-1001 KSLGSLDT
+1001 
-1009 LLKPKNCT
+1009 
-1017 YNSGVNKYQGV
+1017 
-1028 LSAYYLNA
+1028 
-1036 YRAYHGISEVMY
+1036 
-1048 ISSKGV
+1048 
-1054 AQKQSEYM
+1054 
-1062 ASINDEAYNDANGW
+1062 
-1076 DFKKRFEVE
+1076 RF
-1085 YGGGDPEAYDEGLLY
+1085 P
-1100 KQYEKA
+1100 
-1106 HKDDEDYENPYMEYD
+1106 P
-1121 PMLLC
+1121 
-1126 KAEYLSS
+1126 
-1133 NSPDAF
+1133 
-1139 GAVTYAI
+1139 
-1146 EKQDKDTSFYKY
+1146 
-1158 ILMKSVENSD
+1158 
-1168 GDVFKIPNDYELYI
+1168 
-1182 ECGFASNQKNGTFS
+1182 
-1196 AFDFYGV
+1196 

>member
-32 AARKPKLNRKK
+32 AARKPKLNCKK

-80 IVRAQNPGKTVIKAK
+80 IVKAQNPGKTVIKAK
-95 VGGKVLKCRI
+95 VGGKVLKCRV
-105 TVRNPIDSMPS
+105 TVRNPIDSLPS

-151 KPGTSGAPGASV
+151 KPGPSGDPGASV

-168 SDVQPSASAGVD
+168 PDVQPSASAGVD

-186 VQPSASAGVDPTSGA
+186 VQPSASTDVDPTSGA

-225 SETPEVTASR
+225 SGTPEVTASR

-267 DGVTVDVSAWG
+267 DGVTVDVSAWD

-313 TTEDTGEDV
+313 TTEDTGVDV
-322 TVDGKHLKKVYVDYY
+322 TVDGKHLKKAYVDYY

-347 LLKNVEKQVVRKG
+347 LLRNVEKQVVRKG

-430 GTYSAVPTR
+430 GTYSAVPTK

-583 TYTIETSYYS
+583 TYTIETGYYS

-603 FEGWAG
+603 FEGWTG

-632 AVWKATEYKIEYDLD
+632 AVWKTTEYKIEYDLD

-710 NKKATSTPSAS
+710 NKKATSTPSVS
-721 PSAKPTA
+721 PGVKPTA
-728 SASTKP
+728 SAGTKP
-734 TTKPTASAT
+734 TTKPTASA
-743 AKPTASASTKPTTKP
+743 S
-758 TAGATTKPTASAS
+758 TKPTASAS

-786 TASASTKPTTKPTA
+786 TVSPSAKPTTKP
-800 SASTKPTTK
+800 
-809 PTASATT
+809 TT

-821 PSTKPTATPTASP
+821 PSTKPTATPT
-834 STKPTKTPTT
+834 T

-850 TTAPVTKPT
+850 TT
-859 ASPSAEPIVY
+859 SPSAEPIVY
-869 PGEILTVGQYKLS
+869 PGKILTVGQYKLS
-882 LGLTKAQVQQIM
+882 LGLTKAQVQEVV
-894 GKGEMDMGTSPQ
+894 GSSVYSKAPRGTSPQ
-906 GYQSYLYNPGELYTS
+906 GYESYTFNLGDDFKKV
-921 LIEVQFDE
+921 IEVQF
-929 DKVVELSTIGS
+929 KNNVVVEMSTIGS
-940 FSYGDYVQS
+940 FSYGDDVQS
-949 GNTTST
+949 GNTTSA
-955 LSSNG
+955 LSSKG
-960 FSDQSGSYKYTLYS
+960 FSDKSGSYKYTLYS

-1009 LLKPKNCT
+1009 LLYPKNCT
-1017 YNSGVNKYQGV
+1017 YNSGVNKYQAK

-1036 YRAYHGISEVMY
+1036 YRVYHGVYEMSISEE
-1048 ISSKGV
+1048 GV
-1054 AQKQSEYM
+1054 AQSHSEYM
-1062 ASINDEAYNDANGW
+1062 AEHNSDTMDEGSTTWKTRFNDNYNDGM
-1076 DFKKRFEVE
+1076 
-1085 YGGGDPEAYDEGLLY
+1085 G
-1100 KQYEKA
+1100 
-1106 HKDDEDYENPYMEYD
+1106 
-1121 PMLLC
+1121 LLC
-1126 KAEYLSS
+1126 KAEYTSYG
-1133 NSPDAF
+1133 SPDAF
-1139 GAVTYAI
+1139 SAVTYAI
-1146 EKQDKDTSFYKY
+1146 AKQGSDTKFYQY
-1158 ILMKSVENSD
+1158 ILMTKCVDKN
-1168 GDVFKIPNDYELYI
+1168 GDTQEVFDLHI
-1182 ECGFASNQKNGTFS
+1182 ECGFANTTSGNKLTFS
-1196 AFDFYGV
+1196 AFDFYEPL

>member
-80 IVRAQNPGKTVIKAK
+80 IVKAQNPGKTVIKAK
-95 VGGKVLKCRI
+95 VGGKVLKCRV

-116 ADVSSAVPVTPL
+116 ADVSSAIPVTPL

-151 KPGTSGAPGASV
+151 KPGTSGNPGASV

-186 VQPSASAGVDPTSGA
+186 VQPSASTDVDPTSGA
-201 DVKPSASAGTDPA
+201 DAKPSASAGTDPA

-219 TVIPGA
+219 TVIPGT

-322 TVDGKHLKKVYVDYY
+322 TVDGKHLKKAYVDYY

-502 DQQTAIRE
+502 EQQTAIRE

-583 TYTIETSYYS
+583 TYTIETGYYS

-609 DNGNTPQTSIT
+609 DNSNTPQTSIT

-647 GGSWGGLTPMSAY
+647 GGSWGSLTPMSAY

-743 AKPTASASTKPTTKP
+743 
-758 TAGATTKPTASAS
+758 TKPTASAS
-771 TKPTTKPTASATTKP
+771 TKPTTKPTAS
-786 TASASTKPTTKPTA
+786 
-800 SASTKPTTK
+800 
-809 PTASATT
+809 
-816 KPTAS
+816 
-821 PSTKPTATPTASP
+821 PSTKPTA
-834 STKPTKTPTT
+834 TPTT

-882 LGLTKAQVQQIM
+882 LGLTKAQVQEVV
-894 GKGEMDMGTSPQ
+894 GSSVYSKAPSGTSPQ
-906 GYQSYLYNPGELYTS
+906 GYESYTFNLGDDFKKV
-921 LIEVQFDE
+921 IEVQF
-929 DKVVELSTIGS
+929 KNNVVVEMSTIGK
-940 FSYGDYVQS
+940 FSYGNYVQS

-955 LSSNG
+955 LNSNG
-960 FSDQSGSYKYTLYS
+960 FSDQSKSYLYTLYS

-986 DSQRGGQVYGVQIFD
+986 DSQRGKEAYGIQIFD
-1001 KSLGSLDT
+1001 KNLGSLDT
-1009 LLKPKNCT
+1009 LLYPKNCT
-1017 YNSGVNKYQGV
+1017 YNSGVNKYQGI

-1036 YRAYHGISEVMY
+1036 YRAYHGISESMY
-1048 ISSKGV
+1048 ISSEGV

-1062 ASINDEAYNDANGW
+1062 ASINKETYNDANGW
-1076 DFKKRFEVE
+1076 TWQKRFEVE
-1085 YGGGDPEAYDEGLLY
+1085 YGGGDPEDDVTA
-1100 KQYEKA
+1100 
-1106 HKDDEDYENPYMEYD
+1106 KDYVKL
-1121 PMLLC
+1121 LLC
-1126 KAEYLSS
+1126 KAEYTSYG
-1133 NSPDAF
+1133 SPDAF

-1146 EKQDKDTSFYKY
+1146 AKRDKDTNFYKY
-1158 ILMKSVENSD
+1158 ILMDSVEDSKGN
-1168 GDVFKIPNDYELYI
+1168 VFTIPDDYELYI
-1182 ECGFASNQKNGTFS
+1182 ECGFANTSNQKYGTFS

>member
-1 MRRNKKVLKAA
+1 
-12 AWAMAFTMVV
+12 
-22 TGAEI
+22 
-27 PVSVT
+27 
-32 AARKPKLNRKK
+32 
-43 ATLRVGKTIRLRVKN
+43 
-58 AGKKK
+58 
-63 VKWSS
+63 
-68 SKKKIATVNKKG
+68 
-80 IVRAQNPGKTVIKAK
+80 
-95 VGGKVLKCRI
+95 
-105 TVRNPIDSMPS
+105 MP
-116 ADVSSAVPVTPL
+116 
-128 PTSRV
+128 RY
-133 AATGTP
+133 
-139 KTSAKVS
+139 
-146 PGASQ
+146 SQ
-151 KPGTSGAPGASV
+151 KSDRQYAFGRCFVCGSGDSFADKPCGSNRHTKDISQGKSGSKPEAGPIRNPGASV

-186 VQPSASAGVDPTSGA
+186 VQPSASTDVDPTSGA

-225 SETPEVTASR
+225 SGIPEVTASR

-267 DGVTVDVSAWG
+267 DGVTVDVSAWD
-278 GPANTY
+278 GPVNTY

-322 TVDGKHLKKVYVDYY
+322 TVDGKHLKKAYVDYY

-347 LLKNVEKQVVRKG
+347 LLRNVEKQVVRKG

-430 GTYSAVPTR
+430 GTYSAVPTK

-537 NDLPVVDGEK
+537 NDLPVVDGER
-547 MPASDMTLKAVWEIT
+547 MPASDMTLRAVWEIT

-583 TYTIETSYYS
+583 TYTIETGYYS

-609 DNGNTPQTSIT
+609 NNGNTPQTSIT

-632 AVWKATEYKIEYDLD
+632 AVWKTTEYKIEYDLD
-647 GGSWGGLTPMSAY
+647 GGSWGSLTPMSAY

-684 NNGTEPQVNVV
+684 NNGTEPRVNVV

-721 PSAKPTA
+721 PSAKPIA

-734 TTKPTASAT
+734 TTAPVTTPSTSPA
-743 AKPTASASTKPTTKP
+743 TKPTTD
-758 TAGATTKPTASAS
+758 
-771 TKPTTKPTASATTKP
+771 
-786 TASASTKPTTKPTA
+786 
-800 SASTKPTTK
+800 
-809 PTASATT
+809 
-816 KPTAS
+816 
-821 PSTKPTATPTASP
+821 
-834 STKPTKTPTT
+834 
-844 SPSTKP
+844 
-850 TTAPVTKPT
+850 PVTKPT

-869 PGEILTVGQYKLS
+869 PGKILTVGQYKLS
-882 LGLTKAQVQQIM
+882 LGLTKAQVQEVVGSSVYSKAQI
-894 GKGEMDMGTSPQ
+894 GTSPQ
-906 GYQSYLYNPGELYTS
+906 GYESYTFNPGDDFKKV
-921 LIEVQFDE
+921 IEVQF
-929 DKVVELSTIGS
+929 KNNVVVEMSTIGS
-940 FSYGDYVQS
+940 FSYGDDVQS
-949 GNTTST
+949 GNTTSA
-955 LSSNG
+955 LSSKG
-960 FSDQSGSYKYTLYS
+960 FSDKSGSYKYTLYS

-1001 KSLGSLDT
+1001 KNLGLLDK
-1009 LLKPKNCT
+1009 LLYPKNCT
-1017 YNSGVNKYQGV
+1017 YNSGVNKYQAK

-1036 YRAYHGISEVMY
+1036 YRVYHGVYEMSISEE
-1048 ISSKGV
+1048 GV
-1054 AQKQSEYM
+1054 AQSHSEYM
-1062 ASINDEAYNDANGW
+1062 AEHNSDTMDEGSTTWKTRFNDNYNDGM
-1076 DFKKRFEVE
+1076 
-1085 YGGGDPEAYDEGLLY
+1085 G
-1100 KQYEKA
+1100 
-1106 HKDDEDYENPYMEYD
+1106 
-1121 PMLLC
+1121 LLC
-1126 KAEYLSS
+1126 KAEYTSYG
-1133 NSPDAF
+1133 SPDAF
-1139 GAVTYAI
+1139 SAVTYAI
-1146 EKQDKDTSFYKY
+1146 AKQGSDTKFYQY
-1158 ILMKSVENSD
+1158 ILMTECVDKN
-1168 GDVFKIPNDYELYI
+1168 GDTQEVFDLHI
-1182 ECGFASNQKNGTFS
+1182 ECGFANTTSGNKLTFS
-1196 AFDFYGV
+1196 TFDFYEPL

>member
-80 IVRAQNPGKTVIKAK
+80 IVKAQNPGKTVIKAK
-95 VGGKVLKCRI
+95 VGGKVLKCRV

-151 KPGTSGAPGASV
+151 KPGTSGNPGASV

-186 VQPSASAGVDPTSGA
+186 VQPSASIDVDPTSGA

-219 TVIPGA
+219 TVIPGT

-322 TVDGKHLKKVYVDYY
+322 TVDGKHLKKAYVDYY

-583 TYTIETSYYS
+583 TYTIETGYYS

-632 AVWKATEYKIEYDLD
+632 AVWKTTEYKIEYDLD
-647 GGSWGGLTPMSAY
+647 GGSWGSLTPMSAY

-721 PSAKPTA
+721 PSA
-728 SASTKP
+728 
-734 TTKPTASAT
+734 
-743 AKPTASASTKPTTKP
+743 
-758 TAGATTKPTASAS
+758 
-771 TKPTTKPTASATTKP
+771 
-786 TASASTKPTTKPTA
+786 TTKPTA

-821 PSTKPTATPTASP
+821 PSTKPTATPT
-834 STKPTKTPTT
+834 T

-850 TTAPVTKPT
+850 TTAPVTTPSTSPATNPTTDPVTKPT

-869 PGEILTVGQYKLS
+869 PGKILTVGQYKLS
-882 LGLTKAQVQQIM
+882 LGLTKAQVQEVV
-894 GKGEMDMGTSPQ
+894 GSSVYSKAPRGTSPQ
-906 GYQSYLYNPGELYTS
+906 GYESYTFNLGDDFKKV
-921 LIEVQFDE
+921 IEVQF
-929 DKVVELSTIGS
+929 KNNVVVEMSTIGS
-940 FSYGDYVQS
+940 FSYGDDVQS

-955 LSSNG
+955 LNSNG
-960 FSDQSGSYKYTLYS
+960 FSDKSGSYKYTLYS

-1001 KSLGSLDT
+1001 KNLGLLDK
-1009 LLKPKNCT
+1009 LLYPKNCT

-1048 ISSKGV
+1048 ISSEGV

-1062 ASINDEAYNDANGW
+1062 ASINKETYNDANGW
-1076 DFKKRFEVE
+1076 TWQKRFEVE
-1085 YGGGDPEAYDEGLLY
+1085 YGGGDPEDDVTA
-1100 KQYEKA
+1100 
-1106 HKDDEDYENPYMEYD
+1106 KDYVKL
-1121 PMLLC
+1121 LLC
-1126 KAEYLSS
+1126 KAEYTSYG
-1133 NSPDAF
+1133 SPDAF

-1146 EKQDKDTSFYKY
+1146 AKQGSTTNFYKY
-1158 ILMKSVENSD
+1158 ILMDSVENSD
-1168 GDVFKIPNDYELYI
+1168 GDVFTIPDDYELYI
-1182 ECGFASNQKNGTFS
+1182 ECGFANTSNQKYGTFS
-1196 AFDFYGV
+1196 TFDFYGV

>member
-32 AARKPKLNRKK
+32 AARKPKLNCKK

-80 IVRAQNPGKTVIKAK
+80 IVKAQNPGKTVIKAK
-95 VGGKVLKCRI
+95 VGGKVLKCRV
-105 TVRNPIDSMPS
+105 TVRNPIDSLPS

-151 KPGTSGAPGASV
+151 KPGPSGDPGASV

-168 SDVQPSASAGVD
+168 PDVQPSASAGVD

-186 VQPSASAGVDPTSGA
+186 VQPSASTDVDPTSGA

-225 SETPEVTASR
+225 SGTPEVTASR

-267 DGVTVDVSAWG
+267 DGVTVDVSAWD

-313 TTEDTGEDV
+313 TTEDTGVDV
-322 TVDGKHLKKVYVDYY
+322 TVDGKHLKKAYVDYY

-347 LLKNVEKQVVRKG
+347 LLRNVEKQVVRKG

-430 GTYSAVPTR
+430 GTYSAVPTKS
-439 TQEGIS
+439 QEGIS

-583 TYTIETSYYS
+583 TYTIETGYYS

-632 AVWKATEYKIEYDLD
+632 AVWKTTEYKIEYDLD

-695 IAKGSTGNKKYIANW
+695 ITKGSTGNKKYIANW

-758 TAGATTKPTASAS
+758 TASA
-771 TKPTTKPTASATTKP
+771 
-786 TASASTKPTTKPTA
+786 TTKPTA

-821 PSTKPTATPTASP
+821 PSTKPTATPT
-834 STKPTKTPTT
+834 T

-850 TTAPVTKPT
+850 TT
-859 ASPSAEPIVY
+859 SPSAEPIVY
-869 PGEILTVGQYKLS
+869 PGKILTVGQYKLS
-882 LGLTKAQVQQIM
+882 LGLTKAQVQEVV
-894 GKGEMDMGTSPQ
+894 GSSVYSKAPRGTSPQ
-906 GYQSYLYNPGELYTS
+906 GYESYTFNLGDDFKKV
-921 LIEVQFDE
+921 IEVQF
-929 DKVVELSTIGS
+929 KNNVVVEMSTIGS
-940 FSYGDYVQS
+940 FSYGDDVQS
-949 GNTTST
+949 GNTTSA
-955 LSSNG
+955 LSSKG
-960 FSDQSGSYKYTLYS
+960 FSDKSGSYKYTLYS
-974 KSTGKEYIDVVV
+974 KSTDKEYIDVVV

-1001 KSLGSLDT
+1001 KNLGLLDK
-1009 LLKPKNCT
+1009 LLYPKNCT
-1017 YNSGVNKYQGV
+1017 YNSGVNKYQAK

-1036 YRAYHGISEVMY
+1036 YRVYHGVYEMSISEE
-1048 ISSKGV
+1048 GV
-1054 AQKQSEYM
+1054 AQSHSEYM
-1062 ASINDEAYNDANGW
+1062 AEHNSDTMDEGSTTWKTRFNDNYNDGM
-1076 DFKKRFEVE
+1076 
-1085 YGGGDPEAYDEGLLY
+1085 G
-1100 KQYEKA
+1100 
-1106 HKDDEDYENPYMEYD
+1106 
-1121 PMLLC
+1121 LLC
-1126 KAEYLSS
+1126 KAEYTSYG
-1133 NSPDAF
+1133 SPDAF
-1139 GAVTYAI
+1139 SAVTYAI
-1146 EKQDKDTSFYKY
+1146 AKQGSDTKFYQY
-1158 ILMKSVENSD
+1158 ILMTECVDKN
-1168 GDVFKIPNDYELYI
+1168 GDTQEVFDLHI
-1182 ECGFASNQKNGTFS
+1182 ECGFANTTSGNKLTFS
-1196 AFDFYGV
+1196 AFDFYEPL

>member
-80 IVRAQNPGKTVIKAK
+80 IVKAQNPGKTVIKAK
-95 VGGKVLKCRI
+95 VGGKVLKCRV

-151 KPGTSGAPGASV
+151 KPGPSGNPGASV

-186 VQPSASAGVDPTSGA
+186 VQPSASTDVDPTSGA

-225 SETPEVTASR
+225 SGTPEVTASR

-267 DGVTVDVSAWG
+267 DGVTVDVSAWD
-278 GPANTY
+278 GPVNTY

-322 TVDGKHLKKVYVDYY
+322 TVDGKHLKKAYVDYY

-347 LLKNVEKQVVRKG
+347 LLRNVEKQVVRKG

-430 GTYSAVPTR
+430 GTYSAVPTK

-510 NILYGQPLVAPT
+510 NILYGQTLVAPT

-583 TYTIETSYYS
+583 TYTIETGYYS
-593 DKIPVKKGYT
+593 DKIPVKRGYT

-647 GGSWGGLTPMSAY
+647 GGSWGSLTPMSAY

-758 TAGATTKPTASAS
+758 TA
-771 TKPTTKPTASATTKP
+771 
-786 TASASTKPTTKPTA
+786 
-800 SASTKPTTK
+800 
-809 PTASATT
+809 
-816 KPTAS
+816 S
-821 PSTKPTATPTASP
+821 PSTKPTA
-834 STKPTKTPTT
+834 TPTT

-850 TTAPVTKPT
+850 TTAPVTTPSTSPATNPTTDPGTKPT

-869 PGEILTVGQYKLS
+869 PGKILTVGQYKLS
-882 LGLTKAQVQQIM
+882 LGLTKAQVQEVVGSSVYSKAQI
-894 GKGEMDMGTSPQ
+894 GTSPQ
-906 GYQSYLYNPGELYTS
+906 GYESYTFNPGDDFKKV
-921 LIEVQFDE
+921 IEVQF
-929 DKVVELSTIGS
+929 KNNVVVEMSTIGS
-940 FSYGDYVQS
+940 FSYGDDVQS
-949 GNTTST
+949 GNTTSA
-955 LSSNG
+955 LSSKG
-960 FSDQSGSYKYTLYS
+960 FSDQSGRYKYTLYS

-1001 KSLGSLDT
+1001 KSLGSLDK
-1009 LLKPKNCT
+1009 LLYPKNCT

-1048 ISSKGV
+1048 ISSEGV

-1062 ASINDEAYNDANGW
+1062 ASINKETYNDANGW
-1076 DFKKRFEVE
+1076 TWQKRFEVE
-1085 YGGGDPEAYDEGLLY
+1085 YGGGDPEDDVTA
-1100 KQYEKA
+1100 
-1106 HKDDEDYENPYMEYD
+1106 KDYVKL
-1121 PMLLC
+1121 LLC
-1126 KAEYLSS
+1126 KAEYTSYG
-1133 NSPDAF
+1133 SPDAF

-1146 EKQDKDTSFYKY
+1146 AKQGSTTNFYKY
-1158 ILMKSVENSD
+1158 ILMDSVENSD
-1168 GDVFKIPNDYELYI
+1168 GDVFTIPDDYELYI
-1182 ECGFASNQKNGTFS
+1182 ECGFANTSNQKYGTFS
-1196 AFDFYGV
+1196 TFDFYGV

>member
-32 AARKPKLNRKK
+32 AARKPKLNCKK

-80 IVRAQNPGKTVIKAK
+80 IVKAQNPGKTVIKAK
-95 VGGKVLKCRI
+95 VGGKVLKCRV
-105 TVRNPIDSMPS
+105 TVRNPIDSLPS

-151 KPGTSGAPGASV
+151 KPGPSGDPGASV

-168 SDVQPSASAGVD
+168 PDVQPSASAGVD

-186 VQPSASAGVDPTSGA
+186 VQPSASTDVDPTSGA

-225 SETPEVTASR
+225 SGTPEVTASR

-267 DGVTVDVSAWG
+267 DGVTVDVSAWD

-313 TTEDTGEDV
+313 TTEDTGVDV
-322 TVDGKHLKKVYVDYY
+322 TVDGKHLKKAYVDYY

-347 LLKNVEKQVVRKG
+347 LLRNVEKQVVRKG
-360 QKAAEPDF
+360 QKAVEPDF

-430 GTYSAVPTR
+430 GTYSAVPTK

-481 ARFYYKRKSYTL
+481 ARFYYKRKSYAL

-510 NILYGQPLVAPT
+510 NILYGQTLVAPT

-583 TYTIETSYYS
+583 TYTIETGYYS

-632 AVWKATEYKIEYDLD
+632 AVWKTTEYKIEYDLD

-695 IAKGSTGNKKYIANW
+695 ITKGSTGNKKYIANW

-758 TAGATTKPTASAS
+758 TA
-771 TKPTTKPTASATTKP
+771 
-786 TASASTKPTTKPTA
+786 
-800 SASTKPTTK
+800 
-809 PTASATT
+809 SATT

-821 PSTKPTATPTASP
+821 PSTKPTATPT
-834 STKPTKTPTT
+834 T

-850 TTAPVTKPT
+850 TT
-859 ASPSAEPIVY
+859 SPSAEPIVY
-869 PGEILTVGQYKLS
+869 PGKILTVGQYKLS
-882 LGLTKAQVQQIM
+882 LGLTKAQVQEVV
-894 GKGEMDMGTSPQ
+894 GSSVYSKAPRGTSPQ
-906 GYQSYLYNPGELYTS
+906 GYESYTFNLGDDFKKV
-921 LIEVQFDE
+921 IEVQF
-929 DKVVELSTIGS
+929 KNNVVVEMSTIGS
-940 FSYGDYVQS
+940 FSYGDDVQS
-949 GNTTST
+949 GNTTSA
-955 LSSNG
+955 LSSKG
-960 FSDQSGSYKYTLYS
+960 FSDKSGSYKYTLYS

-1009 LLKPKNCT
+1009 LLYPKNCT
-1017 YNSGVNKYQGV
+1017 YNSGVNKYQAK

-1036 YRAYHGISEVMY
+1036 YRVYHGVYEMSISEE
-1048 ISSKGV
+1048 GV
-1054 AQKQSEYM
+1054 AQSHSEYM
-1062 ASINDEAYNDANGW
+1062 AEHNSDTMDEGSTTWKTRFNDNYNDGM
-1076 DFKKRFEVE
+1076 
-1085 YGGGDPEAYDEGLLY
+1085 G
-1100 KQYEKA
+1100 
-1106 HKDDEDYENPYMEYD
+1106 
-1121 PMLLC
+1121 LLC
-1126 KAEYLSS
+1126 KAEYTSYG
-1133 NSPDAF
+1133 SPDAF
-1139 GAVTYAI
+1139 SAVTYAI
-1146 EKQDKDTSFYKY
+1146 AKQGSDTKFYQY
-1158 ILMKSVENSD
+1158 ILMTKCVDKN
-1168 GDVFKIPNDYELYI
+1168 GDTQEVFDLHI
-1182 ECGFASNQKNGTFS
+1182 ECGFANTTSGNKLTFS
-1196 AFDFYGV
+1196 AFDFYEPL

>member
-80 IVRAQNPGKTVIKAK
+80 IVKAQNPGKTVIKAK
-95 VGGKVLKCRI
+95 VGGKVLKCRV

-128 PTSRV
+128 PTSCV

-151 KPGTSGAPGASV
+151 KPGPSGNPGASV

-186 VQPSASAGVDPTSGA
+186 VQPSASTDVDPTSGA

-225 SETPEVTASR
+225 SGTPEVTASR

-267 DGVTVDVSAWG
+267 DGVTVDVNAWD
-278 GPANTY
+278 GPVNTY

-322 TVDGKHLKKVYVDYY
+322 TVDGKHLKKAYVDYY

-347 LLKNVEKQVVRKG
+347 LLRNVEKQVVRKG

-382 YADEE
+382 YEDEE

-430 GTYSAVPTR
+430 GTYSAVPTK

-510 NILYGQPLVAPT
+510 NIMYGQPLVAPT
-522 DILKAGYHCKSWLKQ
+522 DILKAGYHCKSWLMQ

-547 MPASDMTLKAVWEIT
+547 MPASDMTLRAVWEIT

-583 TYTIETSYYS
+583 TYTIETGYYS

-632 AVWKATEYKIEYDLD
+632 AVWKTTEYKIEYDLD
-647 GGSWGGLTPMSAY
+647 GGSWGSLTPMSAY

-695 IAKGSTGNKKYIANW
+695 ITKGSTGNKKYIANW
-710 NKKATSTPSAS
+710 NKKATSTPSVS
-721 PSAKPTA
+721 P
-728 SASTKP
+728 
-734 TTKPTASAT
+734 
-743 AKPTASASTKPTTKP
+743 
-758 TAGATTKPTASAS
+758 GVKPTASAS

-800 SASTKPTTK
+800 SA
-809 PTASATT
+809 TT

-821 PSTKPTATPTASP
+821 PSTKPTATPT
-834 STKPTKTPTT
+834 T

-850 TTAPVTKPT
+850 TTAPVTTPSTSPATKPTTDPGTKPT

-869 PGEILTVGQYKLS
+869 PGKILTVGQYKLS
-882 LGLTKAQVQQIM
+882 LGLTKAQVQEVVGSSVYSKAQI
-894 GKGEMDMGTSPQ
+894 GTSPQ
-906 GYQSYLYNPGELYTS
+906 GYESYTFNPGDDFKKV
-921 LIEVQFDE
+921 IEVQF
-929 DKVVELSTIGS
+929 KNNVVVEMSTIGS
-940 FSYGDYVQS
+940 FSYGDDVQS
-949 GNTTST
+949 GNTTSA
-955 LSSNG
+955 LSSKG
-960 FSDQSGSYKYTLYS
+960 FSDQSGRYKYTLYS

-1009 LLKPKNCT
+1009 LLYPKNCT
-1017 YNSGVNKYQGV
+1017 YNSGVNKYQAK

-1036 YRAYHGISEVMY
+1036 YRVYHGVYEMSISEE
-1048 ISSKGV
+1048 GV
-1054 AQKQSEYM
+1054 AQSHSEYM
-1062 ASINDEAYNDANGW
+1062 AEHNSDTMDEGSTTWKTRFNDNYNDGM
-1076 DFKKRFEVE
+1076 
-1085 YGGGDPEAYDEGLLY
+1085 G
-1100 KQYEKA
+1100 
-1106 HKDDEDYENPYMEYD
+1106 
-1121 PMLLC
+1121 LLC
-1126 KAEYLSS
+1126 KAEYTSYG
-1133 NSPDAF
+1133 SPDAF
-1139 GAVTYAI
+1139 SAVTYAI
-1146 EKQDKDTSFYKY
+1146 AKQGSDTKFYQY
-1158 ILMKSVENSD
+1158 ILMTECVDKN
-1168 GDVFKIPNDYELYI
+1168 GDTQEVFDLHI
-1182 ECGFASNQKNGTFS
+1182 ECGFANTTSGNKLTFS
-1196 AFDFYGV
+1196 TFDFYEPL

>member
-80 IVRAQNPGKTVIKAK
+80 IVKAQNPGKTVIKAK
-95 VGGKVLKCRI
+95 VGGKVLKCRV

-151 KPGTSGAPGASV
+151 KPGPSGNPGASV

-186 VQPSASAGVDPTSGA
+186 VQPSASTDVDPTSGA

-225 SETPEVTASR
+225 SGTPEVTASR

-267 DGVTVDVSAWG
+267 DGVTVDVNAWD
-278 GPANTY
+278 GPVNTY

-322 TVDGKHLKKVYVDYY
+322 TVDGKHLKKAYVDYY

-347 LLKNVEKQVVRKG
+347 LLRNVEKQVVRKG

-382 YADEE
+382 YEDEE

-430 GTYSAVPTR
+430 GTYSAVPTK

-522 DILKAGYHCKSWLKQ
+522 DILKAGYHCKSWLMQ

-547 MPASDMTLKAVWEIT
+547 MPASDMTLRAVWEIT

-583 TYTIETSYYS
+583 TYTIETGYYS

-632 AVWKATEYKIEYDLD
+632 AVWKTTEYKIEYDLD
-647 GGSWGGLTPMSAY
+647 GGSWGSLTPMSAY

-684 NNGTEPQVNVV
+684 NNGTESQVNVV
-695 IAKGSTGNKKYIANW
+695 ITKGSTGNKKYIANW
-710 NKKATSTPSAS
+710 NKKATSTPSVS
-721 PSAKPTA
+721 P
-728 SASTKP
+728 
-734 TTKPTASAT
+734 
-743 AKPTASASTKPTTKP
+743 
-758 TAGATTKPTASAS
+758 GVKPTASAS

-800 SASTKPTTK
+800 SA
-809 PTASATT
+809 TT

-821 PSTKPTATPTASP
+821 PSTKPTATPT
-834 STKPTKTPTT
+834 T

-850 TTAPVTKPT
+850 TTAPVTTPSTSPATKPTTDPGTKPT

-869 PGEILTVGQYKLS
+869 PGKILTVGQYKLS
-882 LGLTKAQVQQIM
+882 LGLTKAQVQEVVGSSVYSKAQI
-894 GKGEMDMGTSPQ
+894 GTSPQ
-906 GYQSYLYNPGELYTS
+906 GYESYTFNPGDDFKKV
-921 LIEVQFDE
+921 IEVQF
-929 DKVVELSTIGS
+929 KNNVVVEMSTIGS
-940 FSYGDYVQS
+940 FSYGDDVQS
-949 GNTTST
+949 GNTTSA
-955 LSSNG
+955 LSSKG
-960 FSDQSGSYKYTLYS
+960 FSDKSGSYKYTLYS

-1001 KSLGSLDT
+1001 KNLGLLDK
-1009 LLKPKNCT
+1009 LLYPKNCT
-1017 YNSGVNKYQGV
+1017 YNSGVNKYQAK

-1036 YRAYHGISEVMY
+1036 YRVYHGVYEMSISEE
-1048 ISSKGV
+1048 GV
-1054 AQKQSEYM
+1054 AQSHSEYM
-1062 ASINDEAYNDANGW
+1062 AEHNSDTMDEGSTTWKTRFNDNYNDGM
-1076 DFKKRFEVE
+1076 
-1085 YGGGDPEAYDEGLLY
+1085 G
-1100 KQYEKA
+1100 
-1106 HKDDEDYENPYMEYD
+1106 
-1121 PMLLC
+1121 LLC
-1126 KAEYLSS
+1126 KAEYTSYG
-1133 NSPDAF
+1133 SPDAF
-1139 GAVTYAI
+1139 SAVTYAI
-1146 EKQDKDTSFYKY
+1146 AKQGSDTKFYQY
-1158 ILMKSVENSD
+1158 ILMTECVDKN
-1168 GDVFKIPNDYELYI
+1168 GDTQEVFDLHI
-1182 ECGFASNQKNGTFS
+1182 ECGFANTTSGNKLTFS
-1196 AFDFYGV
+1196 TFDFYEPL

>member
-80 IVRAQNPGKTVIKAK
+80 IVKAQNPGKTVIKAK
-95 VGGKVLKCRI
+95 VGGKVLKCRV

-151 KPGTSGAPGASV
+151 KPGPSGNPGASV

-186 VQPSASAGVDPTSGA
+186 VQPSASTDVDPTSGA

-225 SETPEVTASR
+225 SGTPEVTASR

-267 DGVTVDVSAWG
+267 DGVTVDVSAWD
-278 GPANTY
+278 GPVNTY

-322 TVDGKHLKKVYVDYY
+322 TVDGKHLKKAYVDYY

-347 LLKNVEKQVVRKG
+347 LLRNVEKQVVRKG

-430 GTYSAVPTR
+430 GTYSAVPTK

-510 NILYGQPLVAPT
+510 NILYGQTLVAPT

-583 TYTIETSYYS
+583 TYTIETGYYS
-593 DKIPVKKGYT
+593 DKIPVKRGYT

-647 GGSWGGLTPMSAY
+647 GGSWGSLTPMSAY

-734 TTKPTASAT
+734 TTKPTA
-743 AKPTASASTKPTTKP
+743 
-758 TAGATTKPTASAS
+758 
-771 TKPTTKPTASATTKP
+771 
-786 TASASTKPTTKPTA
+786 
-800 SASTKPTTK
+800 
-809 PTASATT
+809 
-816 KPTAS
+816 
-821 PSTKPTATPTASP
+821 
-834 STKPTKTPTT
+834 TPTT

-850 TTAPVTKPT
+850 TTAPVTTPSTSPATNPTTDPGTKPT

-869 PGEILTVGQYKLS
+869 PGKILTVGQYKLS
-882 LGLTKAQVQQIM
+882 LGLTKAQVQEVVGSSVYSKAQI
-894 GKGEMDMGTSPQ
+894 GTSPQ
-906 GYQSYLYNPGELYTS
+906 GYESYTFNPGDDFKKV
-921 LIEVQFDE
+921 IEVQF
-929 DKVVELSTIGS
+929 KNNVVVEMSTIGS
-940 FSYGDYVQS
+940 FSYGDDVQS
-949 GNTTST
+949 GNTTSA
-955 LSSNG
+955 LSSKG
-960 FSDQSGSYKYTLYS
+960 FSDQSGRYKYTLYS

-1001 KSLGSLDT
+1001 KSLGSLDK
-1009 LLKPKNCT
+1009 LLYPKNCT

-1048 ISSKGV
+1048 ISSEGV

-1062 ASINDEAYNDANGW
+1062 ASINKETYNDANGW
-1076 DFKKRFEVE
+1076 TWQKRFEVE
-1085 YGGGDPEAYDEGLLY
+1085 YGGGDPEDDVTA
-1100 KQYEKA
+1100 
-1106 HKDDEDYENPYMEYD
+1106 KDYVKL
-1121 PMLLC
+1121 LLC
-1126 KAEYLSS
+1126 KAEYTSYG
-1133 NSPDAF
+1133 SPDAF

-1146 EKQDKDTSFYKY
+1146 AKQGSTTNFYKY
-1158 ILMKSVENSD
+1158 ILMDSVENSD
-1168 GDVFKIPNDYELYI
+1168 GDVFTIPDDYELYI
-1182 ECGFASNQKNGTFS
+1182 ECGFANTSNQKYGTFS
-1196 AFDFYGV
+1196 TFDFYGV

>member
-80 IVRAQNPGKTVIKAK
+80 IVKAQNPGKTVIKAK
-95 VGGKVLKCRI
+95 VGGKVLKCRV
-105 TVRNPIDSMPS
+105 TVRNPIDSLPS

-151 KPGTSGAPGASV
+151 KPGPSGDPGASV

-168 SDVQPSASAGVD
+168 PDVQPSASAGVD

-186 VQPSASAGVDPTSGA
+186 VQPSASTDVDPTSGA

-267 DGVTVDVSAWG
+267 DGVTVDVSAWD

-284 YLRKQGEDFFEDGM
+284 YLRKRGEDFFEDGM

-313 TTEDTGEDV
+313 TTEDTGVDV

-347 LLKNVEKQVVRKG
+347 LLRNVEKQVVRKG
-360 QKAAEPDF
+360 QKAEEPDF

-430 GTYSAVPTR
+430 GTYSAVPTK

-481 ARFYYKRKSYTL
+481 ARFYYKRKSYAL

-510 NILYGQPLVAPT
+510 NILYGQTLVAPT

-583 TYTIETSYYS
+583 TYTIETGYYS

-632 AVWKATEYKIEYDLD
+632 AVWKTTEYKIEYDLD

-695 IAKGSTGNKKYIANW
+695 ITKGSTGNKKYIANW

-758 TAGATTKPTASAS
+758 TA
-771 TKPTTKPTASATTKP
+771 SATTKP
-786 TASASTKPTTKPTA
+786 TVSPSAKPTTKP
-800 SASTKPTTK
+800 
-809 PTASATT
+809 TT

-821 PSTKPTATPTASP
+821 PSTKPTATPT
-834 STKPTKTPTT
+834 T

-850 TTAPVTKPT
+850 TT
-859 ASPSAEPIVY
+859 SPSAEPIVY
-869 PGEILTVGQYKLS
+869 PGKILTVGQYKLS
-882 LGLTKAQVQQIM
+882 LGLTKAQVQEVVGSSVYSKAQI
-894 GKGEMDMGTSPQ
+894 GTSPQ
-906 GYQSYLYNPGELYTS
+906 GYESYTFNPGDDFKKV
-921 LIEVQFDE
+921 IEVQF
-929 DKVVELSTIGS
+929 KNNVVVEMSTIGS
-940 FSYGDYVQS
+940 FSYGDDVQS
-949 GNTTST
+949 GNTTSA
-955 LSSNG
+955 LSSKG
-960 FSDQSGSYKYTLYS
+960 FSDKSGSYKYTLYS

-986 DSQRGGQVYGVQIFD
+986 DSQRGRQVYGVQIFD

-1009 LLKPKNCT
+1009 LLYPKNCT

-1048 ISSKGV
+1048 ISSEGV

-1062 ASINDEAYNDANGW
+1062 ASINKETYNDANGW
-1076 DFKKRFEVE
+1076 TWQKRFEVE
-1085 YGGGDPEAYDEGLLY
+1085 YGGGDPEDDVTA
-1100 KQYEKA
+1100 
-1106 HKDDEDYENPYMEYD
+1106 KDYVKL
-1121 PMLLC
+1121 LLC
-1126 KAEYLSS
+1126 KAEYTSYG
-1133 NSPDAF
+1133 SPDAF

-1146 EKQDKDTSFYKY
+1146 AKQGSTTNFYKY
-1158 ILMKSVENSD
+1158 ILMDSVENSD
-1168 GDVFKIPNDYELYI
+1168 GDVFTIPDDYELYI
-1182 ECGFASNQKNGTFS
+1182 ECGFANTSNQKYGTFS
-1196 AFDFYGV
+1196 TFDFYGV

>member
-80 IVRAQNPGKTVIKAK
+80 IVKAQNPGKTVIKAK
-95 VGGKVLKCRI
+95 VGGKVLKCRV
-105 TVRNPIDSMPS
+105 TVRNPIDSLPS

-151 KPGTSGAPGASV
+151 KPGPSG

-168 SDVQPSASAGVD
+168 PDVQPSASAGVD

-186 VQPSASAGVDPTSGA
+186 VQPSASTDVDPTSGA

-267 DGVTVDVSAWG
+267 DGVTVDVSAWD

-284 YLRKQGEDFFEDGM
+284 YLRKRGEDFFEDGM

-313 TTEDTGEDV
+313 TTEDTGVDV

-347 LLKNVEKQVVRKG
+347 LLRNVEKQVVRKG
-360 QKAAEPDF
+360 QKAEEPDF

-430 GTYSAVPTR
+430 GTYSAVPTK

-481 ARFYYKRKSYTL
+481 ARFYYKRKSYAL

-510 NILYGQPLVAPT
+510 NILYGQTLVAPT

-583 TYTIETSYYS
+583 TYTIETGYYS

-632 AVWKATEYKIEYDLD
+632 AVWKTTEYKIEYDLD

-695 IAKGSTGNKKYIANW
+695 ITKGSTGNKKYIANW

-758 TAGATTKPTASAS
+758 TA
-771 TKPTTKPTASATTKP
+771 SATTKP
-786 TASASTKPTTKPTA
+786 TVSPSAKPTTKP
-800 SASTKPTTK
+800 
-809 PTASATT
+809 TT

-821 PSTKPTATPTASP
+821 PSTKPTATPT
-834 STKPTKTPTT
+834 T

-850 TTAPVTKPT
+850 TT
-859 ASPSAEPIVY
+859 SPSAEPIVY
-869 PGEILTVGQYKLS
+869 PGKILTVGQYKLS
-882 LGLTKAQVQQIM
+882 LGLTKAQVQEVVGSSVYSKAQI
-894 GKGEMDMGTSPQ
+894 GTSPQ
-906 GYQSYLYNPGELYTS
+906 GYESYTFNPGDDFKKV
-921 LIEVQFDE
+921 IEVQF
-929 DKVVELSTIGS
+929 KNNVVVEMSTIGS
-940 FSYGDYVQS
+940 FSYGDDVQS
-949 GNTTST
+949 GNTTSA
-955 LSSNG
+955 LSSKG
-960 FSDQSGSYKYTLYS
+960 FSDKSGSYKYTLYS

-986 DSQRGGQVYGVQIFD
+986 DSQRGRQVYGVQIFD

-1009 LLKPKNCT
+1009 LLYPKNCT

-1048 ISSKGV
+1048 ISSEGV

-1062 ASINDEAYNDANGW
+1062 ASINKETYNDANGW
-1076 DFKKRFEVE
+1076 TWQKRFEVE
-1085 YGGGDPEAYDEGLLY
+1085 YGGGDPEDDVTA
-1100 KQYEKA
+1100 
-1106 HKDDEDYENPYMEYD
+1106 KDYVKL
-1121 PMLLC
+1121 LLC
-1126 KAEYLSS
+1126 KAEYTSYG
-1133 NSPDAF
+1133 SPDAF

-1146 EKQDKDTSFYKY
+1146 AKQGSTTNFYKY
-1158 ILMKSVENSD
+1158 ILMDSVENSD
-1168 GDVFKIPNDYELYI
+1168 GDVFTIPDDYELYI
-1182 ECGFASNQKNGTFS
+1182 ECGFANTSNQKYGTFS
-1196 AFDFYGV
+1196 TFDFYGV

>member
-22 TGAEI
+22 TGVEI

-80 IVRAQNPGKTVIKAK
+80 IVKAQNPGKTVIKAK
-95 VGGKVLKCRI
+95 VGGKVLKCRV

-151 KPGTSGAPGASV
+151 KPGPSGNPGASV

-186 VQPSASAGVDPTSGA
+186 VQPSASTDVDPTSGA

-225 SETPEVTASR
+225 SGTPEVTASR

-267 DGVTVDVSAWG
+267 DGVTVDVNAWD

-313 TTEDTGEDV
+313 TTEDTGVDV

-347 LLKNVEKQVVRKG
+347 LLRNVEKQVVRKG

-430 GTYSAVPTR
+430 GTYSAVPTK

-583 TYTIETSYYS
+583 AYTIETGYYS

-632 AVWKATEYKIEYDLD
+632 AVWKTTEYKIEYDLD
-647 GGSWGGLTPMSAY
+647 GGSWGSLTPMSAY

-721 PSAKPTA
+721 PSAKPI
-728 SASTKP
+728 
-734 TTKPTASAT
+734 
-743 AKPTASASTKPTTKP
+743 
-758 TAGATTKPTASAS
+758 
-771 TKPTTKPTASATTKP
+771 
-786 TASASTKPTTKPTA
+786 A

-821 PSTKPTATPTASP
+821 PSTKPTATPT
-834 STKPTKTPTT
+834 T

-850 TTAPVTKPT
+850 TT
-859 ASPSAEPIVY
+859 SPSAEPIVY
-869 PGEILTVGQYKLS
+869 PGKILTVGQYKLS
-882 LGLTKAQVQQIM
+882 LGLTKAQVQEVVGSSVYSKAQI
-894 GKGEMDMGTSPQ
+894 GTSPQ
-906 GYQSYLYNPGELYTS
+906 GYESYTFNPGDDFKKV
-921 LIEVQFDE
+921 IEVQF
-929 DKVVELSTIGS
+929 KNNVVVEMSTIGS
-940 FSYGDYVQS
+940 FSYGDDVQS
-949 GNTTST
+949 GNTTSA
-955 LSSNG
+955 LSSKG
-960 FSDQSGSYKYTLYS
+960 FSDKSGSYKYTLYS

-1001 KSLGSLDT
+1001 KSLGSLEK
-1009 LLKPKNCT
+1009 LLYPKNCT

-1048 ISSKGV
+1048 ISSEGV

-1062 ASINDEAYNDANGW
+1062 ASINKETYNDANGW
-1076 DFKKRFEVE
+1076 TWQKRFEVE
-1085 YGGGDPEAYDEGLLY
+1085 YGGGDPEDDVTA
-1100 KQYEKA
+1100 
-1106 HKDDEDYENPYMEYD
+1106 KDYVKL
-1121 PMLLC
+1121 LLC
-1126 KAEYLSS
+1126 KAEYTSYG
-1133 NSPDAF
+1133 SPDAF

-1146 EKQDKDTSFYKY
+1146 AMQGSTTNFYKY
-1158 ILMKSVENSD
+1158 ILMDSVENSD
-1168 GDVFKIPNDYELYI
+1168 GDVFTIPDDYELYI
-1182 ECGFASNQKNGTFS
+1182 ECGFANTSNQKYGTFS
-1196 AFDFYGV
+1196 TFDFYGV

>member
-22 TGAEI
+22 TGVEI

-80 IVRAQNPGKTVIKAK
+80 IVKAQNPGKTVIKAK
-95 VGGKVLKCRI
+95 VGGKVLKCRV
-105 TVRNPIDSMPS
+105 TVTNPIDSMPS

-151 KPGTSGAPGASV
+151 KPGPSGNPGASV

-186 VQPSASAGVDPTSGA
+186 VQPSASIDVDPTSGA

-214 GSPEA
+214 DSPEA

-225 SETPEVTASR
+225 SWTPEVTASR

-267 DGVTVDVSAWG
+267 DGVTVDVNAWD
-278 GPANTY
+278 GPVNTY

-322 TVDGKHLKKVYVDYY
+322 TVDGKHLKKAYVDYY

-347 LLKNVEKQVVRKG
+347 LLRNVEKQVVRKG

-583 TYTIETSYYS
+583 TYTIETGYYS

-620 ISQGNTG
+620 ISRGNTG

-632 AVWKATEYKIEYDLD
+632 AVWKTTEYKIEYDLD

-721 PSAKPTA
+721 PSAKPI
-728 SASTKP
+728 
-734 TTKPTASAT
+734 
-743 AKPTASASTKPTTKP
+743 
-758 TAGATTKPTASAS
+758 ASAS

-800 SASTKPTTK
+800 S
-809 PTASATT
+809 
-816 KPTAS
+816 
-821 PSTKPTATPTASP
+821 PSTKPTA
-834 STKPTKTPTT
+834 TPTT

-850 TTAPVTKPT
+850 TTAPVTTPSTSPATNPTTDPVTKPT

-869 PGEILTVGQYKLS
+869 PGKILTVGQYKLS
-882 LGLTKAQVQQIM
+882 LGLTKAQVQEVVGSSVYSKAQI
-894 GKGEMDMGTSPQ
+894 GTSPQ
-906 GYQSYLYNPGELYTS
+906 GYESYTFNPGDDFKKV
-921 LIEVQFDE
+921 IEVQF
-929 DKVVELSTIGS
+929 KNNVVVEMSTIGS
-940 FSYGDYVQS
+940 FSYGDDVQS
-949 GNTTST
+949 GNTTSA
-955 LSSNG
+955 LSSKG
-960 FSDQSGSYKYTLYS
+960 FSDQSGRYKYTLYS

-1009 LLKPKNCT
+1009 LLYPKNCT
-1017 YNSGVNKYQGV
+1017 YNSGVNKYQAK

-1036 YRAYHGISEVMY
+1036 YRVYHGVYEMSISEE
-1048 ISSKGV
+1048 GV
-1054 AQKQSEYM
+1054 AQSHSEYM
-1062 ASINDEAYNDANGW
+1062 AEHNSDTMDEGSTTWKTRFNDNYNDGM
-1076 DFKKRFEVE
+1076 
-1085 YGGGDPEAYDEGLLY
+1085 G
-1100 KQYEKA
+1100 
-1106 HKDDEDYENPYMEYD
+1106 
-1121 PMLLC
+1121 LLC
-1126 KAEYLSS
+1126 KAEYTSYG
-1133 NSPDAF
+1133 SPDAF
-1139 GAVTYAI
+1139 SAVTYAI
-1146 EKQDKDTSFYKY
+1146 AKQGSDTKFYQY
-1158 ILMKSVENSD
+1158 ILMTECVDKN
-1168 GDVFKIPNDYELYI
+1168 GDTQEVFDLHI
-1182 ECGFASNQKNGTFS
+1182 ECGFANTTSGNKLTFS
-1196 AFDFYGV
+1196 TFDFYEPL

>member
-22 TGAEI
+22 TGVEI

-80 IVRAQNPGKTVIKAK
+80 IVKAQNPGKTVIKAK
-95 VGGKVLKCRI
+95 VGGKVLKCRV

-151 KPGTSGAPGASV
+151 KPGPSGNPGASV

-186 VQPSASAGVDPTSGA
+186 VQPSASIDVDPTSGA

-225 SETPEVTASR
+225 SGTPEVTASR

-267 DGVTVDVSAWG
+267 DGVTVDVSAWD
-278 GPANTY
+278 GPVNTY

-322 TVDGKHLKKVYVDYY
+322 TVDGKHLKKAYVDYY

-347 LLKNVEKQVVRKG
+347 LLRNVEKQVVRKG

-430 GTYSAVPTR
+430 GTYSAVPTK

-537 NDLPVVDGEK
+537 NDLPVVDGER
-547 MPASDMTLKAVWEIT
+547 MPASDMTLRAVWEIT

-583 TYTIETSYYS
+583 TYTIETGYYS

-609 DNGNTPQTSIT
+609 NNGNTPQTSIT

-632 AVWKATEYKIEYDLD
+632 AVWKTTEYKIEYDLD
-647 GGSWGGLTPMSAY
+647 GGSWGSLTPMSAY

-684 NNGTEPQVNVV
+684 NNGTEPRVNVV

-721 PSAKPTA
+721 PSAKPI
-728 SASTKP
+728 
-734 TTKPTASAT
+734 
-743 AKPTASASTKPTTKP
+743 
-758 TAGATTKPTASAS
+758 
-771 TKPTTKPTASATTKP
+771 
-786 TASASTKPTTKPTA
+786 A

-821 PSTKPTATPTASP
+821 PSTKPTATPT
-834 STKPTKTPTT
+834 T

-850 TTAPVTKPT
+850 TTAPVTTPSTSPATKPTTDPVTKPT

-869 PGEILTVGQYKLS
+869 PGKILTVGQYKLS
-882 LGLTKAQVQQIM
+882 LGLTKAQVQEVVGSSVYSKAQI
-894 GKGEMDMGTSPQ
+894 GTSPQ
-906 GYQSYLYNPGELYTS
+906 GYESYTFNPGDDFKKV
-921 LIEVQFDE
+921 IEVQF
-929 DKVVELSTIGS
+929 KNNVVVEMSTIGS
-940 FSYGDYVQS
+940 FSYGDDVQS
-949 GNTTST
+949 GNTTSA
-955 LSSNG
+955 LSSKG
-960 FSDQSGSYKYTLYS
+960 FSDKSGSYKYTLYS

-1001 KSLGSLDT
+1001 KNLGLLDK
-1009 LLKPKNCT
+1009 LLYPKNCT
-1017 YNSGVNKYQGV
+1017 YNSGVNKYQAK

-1036 YRAYHGISEVMY
+1036 YRVYHGVYEMSISEE
-1048 ISSKGV
+1048 GV
-1054 AQKQSEYM
+1054 AQSHSEYM
-1062 ASINDEAYNDANGW
+1062 AEHNSDTMDEGSTTWKTRFNDNYNDGM
-1076 DFKKRFEVE
+1076 
-1085 YGGGDPEAYDEGLLY
+1085 G
-1100 KQYEKA
+1100 
-1106 HKDDEDYENPYMEYD
+1106 
-1121 PMLLC
+1121 LLC
-1126 KAEYLSS
+1126 KAEYTSYG
-1133 NSPDAF
+1133 SPDAF
-1139 GAVTYAI
+1139 SAVTYAI
-1146 EKQDKDTSFYKY
+1146 AKQGSDTKFYQY
-1158 ILMKSVENSD
+1158 ILMTECVDKN
-1168 GDVFKIPNDYELYI
+1168 GDTQEVFDLHI
-1182 ECGFASNQKNGTFS
+1182 ECGFANTTSGNKLTFS
-1196 AFDFYGV
+1196 TFDFYEPL

>member
-32 AARKPKLNRKK
+32 AARKPKLNCKK

-80 IVRAQNPGKTVIKAK
+80 IVKAQNPGKTVIKAK
-95 VGGKVLKCRI
+95 VGGKVLKCRV
-105 TVRNPIDSMPS
+105 TVRNPIDSLPS

-151 KPGTSGAPGASV
+151 KPGPSGDPGASV

-168 SDVQPSASAGVD
+168 PDVQPSASAGVD

-186 VQPSASAGVDPTSGA
+186 VQPSASTDVDPTSGA

-225 SETPEVTASR
+225 SGTPEVTASR

-267 DGVTVDVSAWG
+267 DGVTVDVSAWD

-313 TTEDTGEDV
+313 TTEDTGVDV
-322 TVDGKHLKKVYVDYY
+322 TVDGKHLKKAYVDYY

-347 LLKNVEKQVVRKG
+347 LLRNVEKQVVRKG
-360 QKAAEPDF
+360 QKAVEPDF

-382 YADEE
+382 YADEK

-430 GTYSAVPTR
+430 GTYSAVPTK

-481 ARFYYKRKSYTL
+481 ARFYYKRKSYAL

-510 NILYGQPLVAPT
+510 NILYGQTLVAPT

-583 TYTIETSYYS
+583 TYTIETGYYS

-632 AVWKATEYKIEYDLD
+632 AVWKTTEYKIEYDLD

-669 PVPVRDGYT
+669 SVPVRDGYT

-695 IAKGSTGNKKYIANW
+695 ITKGSTGNKKYIANW

-743 AKPTASASTKPTTKP
+743 
-758 TAGATTKPTASAS
+758 TKPTASAS

-786 TASASTKPTTKPTA
+786 TVSPSAKPTTKP
-800 SASTKPTTK
+800 
-809 PTASATT
+809 TT

-821 PSTKPTATPTASP
+821 PSTKPTATPT
-834 STKPTKTPTT
+834 T

-850 TTAPVTKPT
+850 TT
-859 ASPSAEPIVY
+859 SPSAEPIVY
-869 PGEILTVGQYKLS
+869 PGKILTVGQYKLS
-882 LGLTKAQVQQIM
+882 LGLTKAQVQEVV
-894 GKGEMDMGTSPQ
+894 GSSVYSKAPRGTSPQ
-906 GYQSYLYNPGELYTS
+906 GYESYTFNLGDDFKKV
-921 LIEVQFDE
+921 IEVQF
-929 DKVVELSTIGS
+929 KNNVVVEMSTIGS
-940 FSYGDYVQS
+940 FSYGDDVQS
-949 GNTTST
+949 GNTTSA
-955 LSSNG
+955 LSSKG
-960 FSDQSGSYKYTLYS
+960 FSDKSGSYKYTLYS

-1009 LLKPKNCT
+1009 LLYPKNCT
-1017 YNSGVNKYQGV
+1017 YNSGVNKYQAK

-1036 YRAYHGISEVMY
+1036 YRVYHGVYEMSISEE
-1048 ISSKGV
+1048 GV
-1054 AQKQSEYM
+1054 AQSHSEYM
-1062 ASINDEAYNDANGW
+1062 AEHNSDTMDEGSTTWKTRFNDNYNDGM
-1076 DFKKRFEVE
+1076 
-1085 YGGGDPEAYDEGLLY
+1085 G
-1100 KQYEKA
+1100 
-1106 HKDDEDYENPYMEYD
+1106 
-1121 PMLLC
+1121 LLC
-1126 KAEYLSS
+1126 KAEYTSYG
-1133 NSPDAF
+1133 SPDAF
-1139 GAVTYAI
+1139 SAVTYAI
-1146 EKQDKDTSFYKY
+1146 AKQGSDTKFYQY
-1158 ILMKSVENSD
+1158 ILMTKCVDKN
-1168 GDVFKIPNDYELYI
+1168 GDTQEVFDLHI
-1182 ECGFASNQKNGTFS
+1182 ECGFANTTSGNKLTFS
-1196 AFDFYGV
+1196 AFDFYEPL

>member
-80 IVRAQNPGKTVIKAK
+80 IVKAQNPGKTVIKAK
-95 VGGKVLKCRI
+95 VGGKVLKCRV

-151 KPGTSGAPGASV
+151 KPGPSGNPGASV

-186 VQPSASAGVDPTSGA
+186 VQPSASTDVDPTSGA

-225 SETPEVTASR
+225 SGTPEVTASR

-267 DGVTVDVSAWG
+267 DGVTVDVSAWD
-278 GPANTY
+278 GPVNTY

-322 TVDGKHLKKVYVDYY
+322 TVDGKHLKKAYVDYY

-347 LLKNVEKQVVRKG
+347 LLRNVEKQVVRKG

-430 GTYSAVPTR
+430 GTYSAVPTK

-583 TYTIETSYYS
+583 TYTIETGYYS

-632 AVWKATEYKIEYDLD
+632 AVWKTTEYKIEYDLD
-647 GGSWGGLTPMSAY
+647 GGSWGSLTPMSAY

-695 IAKGSTGNKKYIANW
+695 ITKGSTGNKKYIANW
-710 NKKATSTPSAS
+710 NKKATSTPSVS
-721 PSAKPTA
+721 P
-728 SASTKP
+728 
-734 TTKPTASAT
+734 
-743 AKPTASASTKPTTKP
+743 
-758 TAGATTKPTASAS
+758 GVKPTASAS

-800 SASTKPTTK
+800 SA
-809 PTASATT
+809 TT

-821 PSTKPTATPTASP
+821 PSTKPTATPT
-834 STKPTKTPTT
+834 T

-850 TTAPVTKPT
+850 TTAPVTTPSTSPATKPTTDPGTKPT

-869 PGEILTVGQYKLS
+869 PGKILTVGQYKLS
-882 LGLTKAQVQQIM
+882 LGLTKAQVQEVVGSSVYSKAQI
-894 GKGEMDMGTSPQ
+894 GTSPQ
-906 GYQSYLYNPGELYTS
+906 GYESYTFNPGDDFKKV
-921 LIEVQFDE
+921 IEVQF
-929 DKVVELSTIGS
+929 KNNVVVEMSTIGS
-940 FSYGDYVQS
+940 FSYGDDVQS
-949 GNTTST
+949 GNTTSA
-955 LSSNG
+955 LSSKG
-960 FSDQSGSYKYTLYS
+960 FSDQSGRYKYTLYS

-1009 LLKPKNCT
+1009 LLYPKNCT
-1017 YNSGVNKYQGV
+1017 YNSGVNKYQAK

-1036 YRAYHGISEVMY
+1036 YRVYHGVYEMSISEE
-1048 ISSKGV
+1048 GV
-1054 AQKQSEYM
+1054 AQSHSEYM
-1062 ASINDEAYNDANGW
+1062 AEHNSDTMDEGSTTWKTRFNDNYNDGM
-1076 DFKKRFEVE
+1076 
-1085 YGGGDPEAYDEGLLY
+1085 G
-1100 KQYEKA
+1100 
-1106 HKDDEDYENPYMEYD
+1106 
-1121 PMLLC
+1121 LLC
-1126 KAEYLSS
+1126 KAEYTSYG
-1133 NSPDAF
+1133 SPDAF
-1139 GAVTYAI
+1139 SAVTYAI
-1146 EKQDKDTSFYKY
+1146 AKQGSDTKFYQY
-1158 ILMKSVENSD
+1158 ILMTECVDKN
-1168 GDVFKIPNDYELYI
+1168 GDTQEVFDLHI
-1182 ECGFASNQKNGTFS
+1182 ECGFANTTSGNKLTFS
-1196 AFDFYGV
+1196 TFDFYEPL

>member
-22 TGAEI
+22 TGVEI

-80 IVRAQNPGKTVIKAK
+80 IVKAQNPGKTVIKAK
-95 VGGKVLKCRI
+95 VGGKVLKCRV

-151 KPGTSGAPGASV
+151 KPGPSGNPGASV

-186 VQPSASAGVDPTSGA
+186 VQPSASIDVDPTSGA

-225 SETPEVTASR
+225 SGTPEVTASR

-267 DGVTVDVSAWG
+267 DGVTVDVSAWD
-278 GPANTY
+278 GPVNTY

-322 TVDGKHLKKVYVDYY
+322 TVDGKHLKKAYVDYY

-347 LLKNVEKQVVRKG
+347 LLRNVEKQVVRKG

-430 GTYSAVPTR
+430 GTYSAVPTK

-537 NDLPVVDGEK
+537 NDLPVVDGER
-547 MPASDMTLKAVWEIT
+547 MPASDMTLRAVWEIT

-583 TYTIETSYYS
+583 TYTIETGYYS

-609 DNGNTPQTSIT
+609 NNGNTPQTSIT

-632 AVWKATEYKIEYDLD
+632 AVWKTTEYKIEYDLD
-647 GGSWGGLTPMSAY
+647 GGSWGSLTPMSAY

-684 NNGTEPQVNVV
+684 NNGTEPRVNVV

-721 PSAKPTA
+721 PSAKPI
-728 SASTKP
+728 
-734 TTKPTASAT
+734 
-743 AKPTASASTKPTTKP
+743 
-758 TAGATTKPTASAS
+758 ASAS

-800 SASTKPTTK
+800 SA
-809 PTASATT
+809 TT

-821 PSTKPTATPTASP
+821 PSTKPPAP
-834 STKPTKTPTT
+834 PTT

-850 TTAPVTKPT
+850 TTAPVTTPSTSPATKPTTDPVTKPT

-869 PGEILTVGQYKLS
+869 PGKILTVGQYKLS
-882 LGLTKAQVQQIM
+882 LGLTKAQVQEVVGSSVYSKAQI
-894 GKGEMDMGTSPQ
+894 GTSPQ
-906 GYQSYLYNPGELYTS
+906 GYESYTFNPGDDFKKV
-921 LIEVQFDE
+921 IEVQF
-929 DKVVELSTIGS
+929 KNNVVVEMSTIGS
-940 FSYGDYVQS
+940 FSYGDDVQS
-949 GNTTST
+949 GNTTSA
-955 LSSNG
+955 LSSKG
-960 FSDQSGSYKYTLYS
+960 FSDKSGSYKYTLYS

-1001 KSLGSLDT
+1001 KNLGLLDK
-1009 LLKPKNCT
+1009 LLYPKNCT
-1017 YNSGVNKYQGV
+1017 YNSGVNKYQAK

-1036 YRAYHGISEVMY
+1036 YRVYHGVYEMSISEE
-1048 ISSKGV
+1048 GV
-1054 AQKQSEYM
+1054 AQSHSEYM
-1062 ASINDEAYNDANGW
+1062 AEHNSDTMDEGSTTWKTRFNDNYNDGM
-1076 DFKKRFEVE
+1076 
-1085 YGGGDPEAYDEGLLY
+1085 G
-1100 KQYEKA
+1100 
-1106 HKDDEDYENPYMEYD
+1106 
-1121 PMLLC
+1121 LLC
-1126 KAEYLSS
+1126 KAEYTSYG
-1133 NSPDAF
+1133 SPDAF
-1139 GAVTYAI
+1139 SAVTYAI
-1146 EKQDKDTSFYKY
+1146 AKQGSDTKFYQY
-1158 ILMKSVENSD
+1158 ILMTECVDKN
-1168 GDVFKIPNDYELYI
+1168 GDTQEVFDLHI
-1182 ECGFASNQKNGTFS
+1182 ECGFANTTSGNKLTFS
-1196 AFDFYGV
+1196 TFDFYEPL

>member
-22 TGAEI
+22 TGVEI

-80 IVRAQNPGKTVIKAK
+80 IVKAQNPGKTVIKAK
-95 VGGKVLKCRI
+95 VGGKVLKCRV

-151 KPGTSGAPGASV
+151 KPGPSGNPGASV

-186 VQPSASAGVDPTSGA
+186 V
-201 DVKPSASAGTDPA
+201 KPSASAGTDPA
-214 GSPEA
+214 DSPEA

-225 SETPEVTASR
+225 SWTPEVTASR

-267 DGVTVDVSAWG
+267 DGVTVDVNAWD
-278 GPANTY
+278 GPVNTY

-322 TVDGKHLKKVYVDYY
+322 TVDGKHLKKAYVDYY

-347 LLKNVEKQVVRKG
+347 LLRNVEKQVVRKG

-583 TYTIETSYYS
+583 TYTIETGYYS

-620 ISQGNTG
+620 ISRGNTG

-632 AVWKATEYKIEYDLD
+632 AVWKTTEYKIEYDLD

-721 PSAKPTA
+721 PSAKPI
-728 SASTKP
+728 
-734 TTKPTASAT
+734 
-743 AKPTASASTKPTTKP
+743 
-758 TAGATTKPTASAS
+758 ASAS

-800 SASTKPTTK
+800 S
-809 PTASATT
+809 
-816 KPTAS
+816 
-821 PSTKPTATPTASP
+821 PSTKPTA
-834 STKPTKTPTT
+834 TPTT

-850 TTAPVTKPT
+850 TTAPVTTPSTSPATNPTTDPVTKPT

-869 PGEILTVGQYKLS
+869 PGKILTVGQYKLS
-882 LGLTKAQVQQIM
+882 LGLTKAQVQEVVGSSVYSKAQI
-894 GKGEMDMGTSPQ
+894 GTSPQ
-906 GYQSYLYNPGELYTS
+906 GYESYTFNPGDDFKKV
-921 LIEVQFDE
+921 IEVQF
-929 DKVVELSTIGS
+929 KNNVVVEMSTIGS
-940 FSYGDYVQS
+940 FSYGDDVQS
-949 GNTTST
+949 GNTTSA
-955 LSSNG
+955 LSSKG
-960 FSDQSGSYKYTLYS
+960 FSDQSGRYKYTLYS

-1009 LLKPKNCT
+1009 LLYPKNCT
-1017 YNSGVNKYQGV
+1017 YNSGVNKYQAK

-1036 YRAYHGISEVMY
+1036 YRVYHGVYEMSISEE
-1048 ISSKGV
+1048 GV
-1054 AQKQSEYM
+1054 AQSHSEYM
-1062 ASINDEAYNDANGW
+1062 AEHNSDTMDEGSTTWKTRFNDNYNDGM
-1076 DFKKRFEVE
+1076 
-1085 YGGGDPEAYDEGLLY
+1085 G
-1100 KQYEKA
+1100 
-1106 HKDDEDYENPYMEYD
+1106 
-1121 PMLLC
+1121 LLC
-1126 KAEYLSS
+1126 KAEYTSYG
-1133 NSPDAF
+1133 SPDAF
-1139 GAVTYAI
+1139 SAVTYAI
-1146 EKQDKDTSFYKY
+1146 AKQGSDTKFYQY
-1158 ILMKSVENSD
+1158 ILMTECVDKN
-1168 GDVFKIPNDYELYI
+1168 GDTQEVFDLHI
-1182 ECGFASNQKNGTFS
+1182 ECGFANTTSGNKLTFS
-1196 AFDFYGV
+1196 TFDFYEPL

>member
-22 TGAEI
+22 TGVEI

-80 IVRAQNPGKTVIKAK
+80 IVKAQNPGKTVIKAK
-95 VGGKVLKCRI
+95 VGGKVLKCRV

-151 KPGTSGAPGASV
+151 KPGPSGDPGASV

-168 SDVQPSASAGVD
+168 PDVQPSASAGVD

-186 VQPSASAGVDPTSGA
+186 VQPSASTDVDPTSGA

-225 SETPEVTASR
+225 SGTPEVTASR

-267 DGVTVDVSAWG
+267 DGVTVDVSAWD
-278 GPANTY
+278 GPVNTY

-322 TVDGKHLKKVYVDYY
+322 TVDGKHLKKAYVDYY

-347 LLKNVEKQVVRKG
+347 LLRNVEKQVVRKG

-430 GTYSAVPTR
+430 GTYSAVPTK

-510 NILYGQPLVAPT
+510 NILYGQTLVAPT

-583 TYTIETSYYS
+583 TYTIETGYYS
-593 DKIPVKKGYT
+593 DKIPVKRGYT

-647 GGSWGGLTPMSAY
+647 GGSWGSLTPMSAY

-758 TAGATTKPTASAS
+758 TA
-771 TKPTTKPTASATTKP
+771 SAT
-786 TASASTKPTTKPTA
+786 A
-800 SASTKPTTK
+800 
-809 PTASATT
+809 

-821 PSTKPTATPTASP
+821 PSTKPTATPT
-834 STKPTKTPTT
+834 T

-850 TTAPVTKPT
+850 TTAPVTTPSTSPATNPTTDPVTKPT

-869 PGEILTVGQYKLS
+869 PGKILTVGQYKLS
-882 LGLTKAQVQQIM
+882 LGLTKAQVQEVVGSSVYSKAQI
-894 GKGEMDMGTSPQ
+894 GTSPQ
-906 GYQSYLYNPGELYTS
+906 GYESYTFNPGDDFKKV
-921 LIEVQFDE
+921 IEVQF
-929 DKVVELSTIGS
+929 KNNVVVEMSTIGS
-940 FSYGDYVQS
+940 FSYGDDVQS
-949 GNTTST
+949 GNTTSA
-955 LSSNG
+955 LSSKG
-960 FSDQSGSYKYTLYS
+960 FSDQSGRYKYTLYS

-1009 LLKPKNCT
+1009 LLYPKNCT
-1017 YNSGVNKYQGV
+1017 YNSGVNKYQAK

-1036 YRAYHGISEVMY
+1036 YRVYHGVYEMSISEE
-1048 ISSKGV
+1048 GV
-1054 AQKQSEYM
+1054 AQSHSEYM
-1062 ASINDEAYNDANGW
+1062 AEHNSDTMDEGSTTWKTRFNDNYNDGM
-1076 DFKKRFEVE
+1076 
-1085 YGGGDPEAYDEGLLY
+1085 G
-1100 KQYEKA
+1100 
-1106 HKDDEDYENPYMEYD
+1106 
-1121 PMLLC
+1121 LLC
-1126 KAEYLSS
+1126 KAEYTSYG
-1133 NSPDAF
+1133 SPDAF
-1139 GAVTYAI
+1139 SAVTYAI
-1146 EKQDKDTSFYKY
+1146 AKQGSDTKFYQY
-1158 ILMKSVENSD
+1158 ILMTECVDKN
-1168 GDVFKIPNDYELYI
+1168 GDTQEVFDLHI
-1182 ECGFASNQKNGTFS
+1182 ECGFANTTSGNKLTFS
-1196 AFDFYGV
+1196 TFDFYEPL

>member
-80 IVRAQNPGKTVIKAK
+80 IVKAQNPGKTVIKAK
-95 VGGKVLKCRI
+95 VGGKVLKCRV
-105 TVRNPIDSMPS
+105 TVRNPIDSLPS

-151 KPGTSGAPGASV
+151 KPGPSGDPGASV

-168 SDVQPSASAGVD
+168 PDVQPSASAGVD

-186 VQPSASAGVDPTSGA
+186 VQPSASTDVDPTSGA

-214 GSPEA
+214 VSPEA

-225 SETPEVTASR
+225 SGTPEVTASR

-267 DGVTVDVSAWG
+267 DGVTVDVSAWD

-313 TTEDTGEDV
+313 TTEDTGVDV

-347 LLKNVEKQVVRKG
+347 LLRNVEKQVVRKG

-430 GTYSAVPTR
+430 GTYSAVPTKS
-439 TQEGIS
+439 QEGIS

-583 TYTIETSYYS
+583 TYTIETGYYS

-632 AVWKATEYKIEYDLD
+632 AVWKTTEYKIEYDLD

-695 IAKGSTGNKKYIANW
+695 ITKGSTGNKKYIANW

-758 TAGATTKPTASAS
+758 TA
-771 TKPTTKPTASATTKP
+771 SATTKP
-786 TASASTKPTTKPTA
+786 TV
-800 SASTKPTTK
+800 
-809 PTASATT
+809 
-816 KPTAS
+816 S
-821 PSTKPTATPTASP
+821 PSTKPTA
-834 STKPTKTPTT
+834 TPTT

-850 TTAPVTKPT
+850 TT
-859 ASPSAEPIVY
+859 SPSAEPIVY
-869 PGEILTVGQYKLS
+869 PGKILTVGQYKLS
-882 LGLTKAQVQQIM
+882 LGLTKAQVQEVV
-894 GKGEMDMGTSPQ
+894 GSSVYSKAPGGTSPQ
-906 GYQSYLYNPGELYTS
+906 GYESYTFNLGDDFKKV
-921 LIEVQFDE
+921 IEVQF
-929 DKVVELSTIGS
+929 KNNVVVEMSTIGS
-940 FSYGDYVQS
+940 FSYGDDVQS
-949 GNTTST
+949 GNTTSA
-955 LSSNG
+955 LSSKG
-960 FSDQSGSYKYTLYS
+960 FSDKSGSYKYTLYS

-986 DSQRGGQVYGVQIFD
+986 DSQRGGKVYGVQIFD
-1001 KSLGSLDT
+1001 KSLGSLDK
-1009 LLKPKNCT
+1009 LLYPKNCT
-1017 YNSGVNKYQGV
+1017 YNSGVNKYQAK

-1036 YRAYHGISEVMY
+1036 YRVYHGVYEMSISEE
-1048 ISSKGV
+1048 GV
-1054 AQKQSEYM
+1054 AQSHSEYM
-1062 ASINDEAYNDANGW
+1062 AEHNSDTMDEGSTTWKTRFNDNYNDGM
-1076 DFKKRFEVE
+1076 
-1085 YGGGDPEAYDEGLLY
+1085 G
-1100 KQYEKA
+1100 
-1106 HKDDEDYENPYMEYD
+1106 
-1121 PMLLC
+1121 LLC
-1126 KAEYLSS
+1126 KAEYTSYG
-1133 NSPDAF
+1133 SPDAF
-1139 GAVTYAI
+1139 SAVTYAI
-1146 EKQDKDTSFYKY
+1146 AKQGSDTKFYQY
-1158 ILMKSVENSD
+1158 ILMTECVDKN
-1168 GDVFKIPNDYELYI
+1168 GDTQEVFDLHI
-1182 ECGFASNQKNGTFS
+1182 ECGFANTTSGNKLTFS
-1196 AFDFYGV
+1196 AFDFYEPL

>member
-80 IVRAQNPGKTVIKAK
+80 IVKAQNPGKTVIKAK
-95 VGGKVLKCRI
+95 VGGKVLKCRV

-151 KPGTSGAPGASV
+151 KPGPSGNPGASV

-186 VQPSASAGVDPTSGA
+186 VQPSASTDVDPTSGA

-225 SETPEVTASR
+225 SGTPEVTASR

-267 DGVTVDVSAWG
+267 DGVTVDVNAWD
-278 GPANTY
+278 GPVNTY

-322 TVDGKHLKKVYVDYY
+322 TVDGKHLKKAYVDYY

-347 LLKNVEKQVVRKG
+347 LLRNVEKQVVRKG

-382 YADEE
+382 YEDEE

-430 GTYSAVPTR
+430 GTYSAVPTK

-522 DILKAGYHCKSWLKQ
+522 DILKAGYHCKSWLMQ

-547 MPASDMTLKAVWEIT
+547 MPASDMTLRAVWEIT

-583 TYTIETSYYS
+583 TYTIETGYYS

-632 AVWKATEYKIEYDLD
+632 AVWKTTEYKIEYDLD
-647 GGSWGGLTPMSAY
+647 GGSWGSLTPMSAY

-695 IAKGSTGNKKYIANW
+695 ITKGSTGNKKYIANW
-710 NKKATSTPSAS
+710 NKKATSTPSVS
-721 PSAKPTA
+721 PGVKPTA

-734 TTKPTASAT
+734 TTKPTAS
-743 AKPTASASTKPTTKP
+743 
-758 TAGATTKPTASAS
+758 ATTKPTASAS

-800 SASTKPTTK
+800 SA
-809 PTASATT
+809 TT

-821 PSTKPTATPTASP
+821 PSTKPTATPT
-834 STKPTKTPTT
+834 T

-850 TTAPVTKPT
+850 TTAPVTTPSTSPATKPTTDPGTKPT

-869 PGEILTVGQYKLS
+869 PGKILTVGQYKLS
-882 LGLTKAQVQQIM
+882 LGLTKAQVQEVVGSSVYSKAQI
-894 GKGEMDMGTSPQ
+894 GTSPQ
-906 GYQSYLYNPGELYTS
+906 GYESYTFNPGDDFKKV
-921 LIEVQFDE
+921 IEVQF
-929 DKVVELSTIGS
+929 KNNVVVEMSTIGS
-940 FSYGDYVQS
+940 FSYGDDVQS
-949 GNTTST
+949 GNTTSA
-955 LSSNG
+955 LSSKG
-960 FSDQSGSYKYTLYS
+960 FSDKSGSYKYTLYS

-1001 KSLGSLDT
+1001 KNLGLLDK
-1009 LLKPKNCT
+1009 LLYPKNCT
-1017 YNSGVNKYQGV
+1017 YNSGVNKYQAK

-1036 YRAYHGISEVMY
+1036 YRVYHGVYEMSISEE
-1048 ISSKGV
+1048 GV
-1054 AQKQSEYM
+1054 AQSHSEYM
-1062 ASINDEAYNDANGW
+1062 AEHNSDTMDEGSTTWKTRFNDNYNDGM
-1076 DFKKRFEVE
+1076 
-1085 YGGGDPEAYDEGLLY
+1085 G
-1100 KQYEKA
+1100 
-1106 HKDDEDYENPYMEYD
+1106 
-1121 PMLLC
+1121 LLC
-1126 KAEYLSS
+1126 KAEYTSYG
-1133 NSPDAF
+1133 SPDAF
-1139 GAVTYAI
+1139 SAVTYAI
-1146 EKQDKDTSFYKY
+1146 AKQGSDTKFYQY
-1158 ILMKSVENSD
+1158 ILMTECVDKN
-1168 GDVFKIPNDYELYI
+1168 GDTQEVFDLHI
-1182 ECGFASNQKNGTFS
+1182 ECGFANTTSGNKLTFS
-1196 AFDFYGV
+1196 TFDFYEPL